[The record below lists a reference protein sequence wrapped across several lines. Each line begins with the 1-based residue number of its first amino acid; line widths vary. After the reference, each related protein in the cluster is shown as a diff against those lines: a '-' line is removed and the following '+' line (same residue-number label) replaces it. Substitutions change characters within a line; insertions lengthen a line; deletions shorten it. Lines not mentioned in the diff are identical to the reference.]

1 MASIGKMSIRVF
13 PDTSKFKADLKKD
26 LAALKG
32 QLRTAVDVEA
42 RVGQAS
48 LVQTKARLAG
58 IAKDF
63 KTHVTVDAQTRKAS
77 AALGVLTRPRTAE
90 VRVVLQGL
98 DAAKAGLAS
107 LAGGNVASVG
117 FGHAKEVASNFDKIA
132 VSAGAAA
139 TKIAAMSAAMS
150 AMAGNAAMVAVSM
163 AQISGAGLAL
173 PGIMSG
179 FLVGLASS
187 ADGLQNILLA
197 IGELQGGYN
206 GGFGWLEDALSNA
219 RYLHNEDFWSA
230 GKVGLKDLLENGI
243 KPFLDEYVKLGKI
256 TGVFWSEFFRGMSN
270 GIVAVGGMAQLFKPL
285 HDSFA
290 IASEGAAPFMEAM
303 VRLGAVGG
311 EYLPRMAAAFTEVS
325 NAFLSWV
332 TQAQETGRINEI
344 IERGITNAKL
354 FGGILVD
361 VAGIINGVAKA
372 AEAAGGGGLQGLA
385 AAFDAINKAVNGP
398 LMQGALTTVF
408 EGAFAGMKNL
418 TPGLSSLAG
427 AFEQLAPT
435 ISRSME
441 KAGAVVSILLDG
453 IAQALRNPAIADGV
467 NKMFDGLVKAAI
479 ELAPAFSAAAPA
491 VGALLGAI
499 GEILP
504 IMAPLVTQIV
514 QGLAPA
520 FADFKQS
527 LAPVVEVLANA
538 LSEALK
544 VILPIVADVVKALA
558 EFMRNNPELAAT
570 ILAVVGALGPL
581 APIIGTVVSII
592 GTIVSVIGGVIG
604 AFGAIGGVIST
615 AVSAFGT
622 IIGVASTLGLSISSV
637 VLPIAGLVLG
647 IAGLAA
653 GFIAALASSEQFR
666 NALAQVI
673 GALIGIVAPII
684 EAVLPALGQ
693 IAEGF
698 MNMVN
703 TVIAAL
709 VPMVTKIVEI
719 AAAVLGALVPVAEW
733 LGKVLGP
740 AFDWIG
746 GVVKGVFELIG
757 KIIADAVNIIS
768 GVLDVFLGIITGNWD
783 KAWNGLGDV
792 LKNAWKLFEDLVG
805 GGLSL
810 LRDALSNAGKA
821 IADIWN
827 ALWGGVGD
835 FLRGAWEGIVGK
847 VQEGAGRVMD
857 FMKGLPKGILDA
869 IGNLGDLLKGS
880 GSALIGGFIDGI
892 KGAANGLKDAVK
904 GVLDGIAGF
913 FPHSPAKVGPFSGRG
928 YTTHSGKAL
937 IGDFAGAI
945 RAGRDQVADAAGYA
959 LSGADFS
966 AANVGGLSVPTTP
979 EPVAA
984 MATAQSVEGAN
995 AAQNTEV
1002 LSQLADVLSRL
1013 GAVDERAFLQ
1023 MSRRAERV
1031 Y

>member
-42 RVGQAS
+42 RVDQAS

-163 AQISGAGLAL
+163 AQISGAALAV
-173 PGIMSG
+173 PGIWGG

-197 IGELQGGYN
+197 LNEVVGKSGY
-206 GGFGWLEDALSNA
+206 FEDAF
-219 RYLHNEDFWSA
+219 RGMRFDHNNDFWSTA
-230 GKVGLKDLLENGI
+230 KVGLNDLVQNGVL
-243 KPFLDEYVKLGKI
+243 PFMDEYVKLGKI

-290 IASEGAAPFMEAM
+290 IAAEGAAPFTEAM
-303 VRLGAVGG
+303 FRLGAVGG

-325 NAFLSWV
+325 NAFLNWV

-344 IERGITNAKL
+344 IDRGITNAKL

-504 IMAPLVTQIV
+504 VLAPLVTQIV

-520 FADFKQS
+520 FADFKSS
-527 LAPVVEVLANA
+527 LAPVVEVLAKG

-544 VILPIVADVVKALA
+544 VILPVVADVVKALA
-558 EFMRNNPELAAT
+558 EFMRNNPQLAAT
-570 ILAVVGALGPL
+570 ILAVVGALAPL

-592 GTIVSVIGGVIG
+592 GTIVSVIG
-604 AFGAIGGVIST
+604 AIIPVIST
-615 AVSAFGT
+615 VVTWFGTVSAT
-622 IIGVASTLGLSISSV
+622 CAVLGVSFTSI
-637 VLPIAGLVLG
+637 LAPIVGLVAG
-647 IAGLAA
+647 IGLLVAA
-653 GFIAALASSEQFR
+653 FVTALASSEPFR
-666 NALAQVI
+666 NSLAQIFQGLVTMVQPIIAAVIPVLVQIGQAFIGMVTTVI
-673 GALIGIVAPII
+673 G
-684 EAVLPALGQ
+684 
-693 IAEGF
+693 
-698 MNMVN
+698 
-703 TVIAAL
+703 AL
-709 VPMVTKIVEI
+709 VPMVTTIVAI
-719 AAAVLGALVPVAEW
+719 AAQIISFLAQIVAFLIQTFSPAFEFIGKTVSDIFGFI
-733 LGKVLGP
+733 GKV
-740 AFDWIG
+740 IS
-746 GVVKGVFELIG
+746 
-757 KIIADAVNIIS
+757 DAIN
-768 GVLDVFLGIITGNWD
+768 IITGILNVFLSALRGDWEG
-783 KAWNGLGDV
+783 AWNGLLNV
-792 LKNAWKLFEDLVG
+792 LKGILEFIVNTITGAFDVVMHIFENLAKMLV
-805 GGLSL
+805 
-810 LRDALSNAGKA
+810 
-821 IADIWN
+821 DIWN
-827 ALWGGVGD
+827 NLWGGIGD
-835 FLRGAWEGIVGK
+835 FVVGAWNGITKTISDGVGSAVEFVK
-847 VQEGAGRVMD
+847 SMPG
-857 FMKGLPKGILDA
+857 KIKDA
-869 IGNLGDLLKGS
+869 LGNLGGMLMDS
-880 GSALIGGFIDGI
+880 GKALIGGFIDGI
-892 KGAANGLKDAVK
+892 KNAASGAKDAVK
-904 GVLDGIAGF
+904 GVLDGIANF

-928 YTTHSGKAL
+928 YTTYSGKAL

-945 RAGRDQVADAAGYA
+945 RAGRDQVAEAAGYA

-966 AANVGGLSVPTTP
+966 ASSVASLSVPTTP
-979 EPVAA
+979 EPVSVAA
-984 MATAQSVEGAN
+984 ATQSAEGATAQN
-995 AAQNTEV
+995 AEV
-1002 LSQLADVLSRL
+1002 LAQLADVLSRL

>member
-1 MASIGKMSIRVF
+1 MASIGKMAIRIF

-32 QLRTAVDVEA
+32 QLKAAVDVEA
-42 RVGQAS
+42 RVDQAS

-139 TKIAAMSAAMS
+139 VKIAAMSAAMS

-187 ADGLQNILLA
+187 ADGLQNILIYLDQ
-197 IGELQGGYN
+197 LS
-206 GGFGWLEDALSNA
+206 GGFGKFRDMFVDARFN
-219 RYLHNEDFWSA
+219 HNEAFWGVAKA
-230 GKVGLKDLLENGI
+230 GLAELYTSGI
-243 KPFLDEYVKLGKI
+243 VPFFAEYQRLGEVS
-256 TGVFWSEFFRGMSN
+256 GAFWGNFFRGMSD
-270 GIVAVGGMAQLFKPL
+270 GITAVGGMTALFAPL
-285 HDSFA
+285 RESIS
-290 IASEGAAPFMEAM
+290 IASQGASVFAEAM
-303 VRLGAVGG
+303 FRLGAVGG
-311 EYLPRMAAAFTEVS
+311 EYLPRMAVAFTEVS

-344 IERGITNAKL
+344 IDRGITNAKL

-361 VAGIINGVAKA
+361 VAGVINGVAKA

-527 LAPVVEVLANA
+527 LAPVVEVLAKG

-544 VILPIVADVVKALA
+544 VILPVVADVVKALA
-558 EFMRNNPELAAT
+558 EFMRNNPQLAAT
-570 ILAVVGALGPL
+570 ILAVVGALAPL

-622 IIGVASTLGLSISSV
+622 LIGVASTLGLSISSV

-647 IAGLAA
+647 IGALVA
-653 GFIAALASSEQFR
+653 GFIAALASSEPFR
-666 NALAQVI
+666 NSLAQIFQGLVTM
-673 GALIGIVAPII
+673 VQPII
-684 EAVLPALGQ
+684 AAVIPVLMQIGQ
-693 IAEGF
+693 AFIG
-698 MNMVN
+698 MVT
-703 TVIAAL
+703 TVVGAL
-709 VPMVTKIVEI
+709 VPMVTTI
-719 AAAVLGALVPVAEW
+719 AAIAAQIISFLAPIIAFLIQTFSPAFEFIGKTVSDVFGFI
-733 LGKVLGP
+733 GKV
-740 AFDWIG
+740 
-746 GVVKGVFELIG
+746 
-757 KIIADAVNIIS
+757 IADAINIVTGI
-768 GVLDVFLGIITGNWD
+768 LNVFLSALRGDWEG
-783 KAWNGLGDV
+783 AWNGLLDV
-792 LKNAWKLFEDLVG
+792 LKGILEFIVNTITGAFDVVMHIFENLAKMLV
-805 GGLSL
+805 
-810 LRDALSNAGKA
+810 
-821 IADIWN
+821 DIWN
-827 ALWGGVGD
+827 NLWGGIGD
-835 FLRGAWEGIVGK
+835 FVVGAWNGITKAIGDGVGSAVEAVK
-847 VQEGAGRVMD
+847 SMPGKIKD
-857 FMKGLPKGILDA
+857 GL
-869 IGNLGDLLKGS
+869 GNLGGMLVDS
-880 GSALIGGFIDGI
+880 GKALISGFIDGI
-892 KGAANGLKDAVK
+892 KSMIGGAKDAVG
-904 GVLDGIAGF
+904 GVLKALGDF

-945 RAGRDQVADAAGYA
+945 RAGRDQVAEAAGYA
-959 LSGADFS
+959 LGGVDFS
-966 AANVGGLSVPTTP
+966 AASVAGLSVPATP

-984 MATAQSVEGAN
+984 TANAQAIEGAS
-995 AAQNTEV
+995 AQNTEV
-1002 LSQLADVLSRL
+1002 LAQLADVLSRL

>member
-1 MASIGKMSIRVF
+1 MASIGKLSIRVF
-13 PDTSKFKADLKKD
+13 PDTSRFKAETRAQLASIQKQLKVQ
-26 LAALKG
+26 AEVHA
-32 QLRTAVDVEA
+32 QVS
-42 RVGQAS
+42 QAS
-48 LVQTKARLAG
+48 V
-58 IAKDF
+58 
-63 KTHVTVDAQTRKAS
+63 AQTRQRLAAIGRDMKTHLSVDAKTRAAS

-90 VRVVLQGL
+90 VRVVLKGL
-98 DAAKAGLAS
+98 DAATAGLAS
-107 LAGGNVASVG
+107 LAGGNIGAG
-117 FGHAKEVASNFDKIA
+117 FVEHAKNVASNFDAIA
-132 VSAGAAA
+132 AKAGLAA
-139 TKIAAMSAAMS
+139 TQITTMSAAMS

-173 PGIMSG
+173 PGIFFG
-179 FLVGLASS
+179 FLTGMAAS
-187 ADGLQNILLA
+187 ADGLQNIH
-197 IGELQGGYN
+197 IELGKFYN
-206 GGFGWLEDALSNA
+206 GAGRIMDTIRDVRLNFGIKFWDEARAGLAGFVENA
-219 RYLHNEDFWSA
+219 FDPFLKQYVAFGPIA
-230 GKVGLKDLLENGI
+230 GK
-243 KPFLDEYVKLGKI
+243 
-256 TGVFWSEFFRGMSN
+256 FWSEFFQGISN
-270 GIVAVGGMAQLFKPL
+270 GMVAVGGMARLFEPL
-285 HDSFA
+285 RESFA
-290 IASEGAAPFMEAM
+290 IATEAAAPFTDAM
-303 VRLGAVGG
+303 VRLGAIGG
-311 EYLPRMAAAFTEVS
+311 DYLPRMATATAEAAL
-325 NAFLSWV
+325 AFHNWV
-332 TQAQETGRINEI
+332 VEAGEAGRINEI
-344 IERGITNAKL
+344 IDRGITNAKL
-354 FGGILVD
+354 FGGILID

-527 LAPVVEVLANA
+527 LAPVVEVLAKG

-544 VILPIVADVVKALA
+544 VILPVVADVVKALA
-558 EFMRNNPELAAT
+558 EFMRNNPQLAAT
-570 ILAVVGALGPL
+570 ILAVVGALAPL

-604 AFGAIGGVIST
+604 AFGTI
-615 AVSAFGT
+615 VSVVGTVVSGFGT
-622 IIGVASTLGLSISSV
+622 LIGVASTLGLSISGV
-637 VLPIAGLVLG
+637 VLPLVGLVGG
-647 IAGLAA
+647 IAALAV
-653 GFIAALASSEQFR
+653 GFVAALASSEQFR

-740 AFDWIG
+740 AFDWLG
-746 GVVKGVFELIG
+746 GVVKAVFELIG
-757 KIIADAVNIIS
+757 KIIADAVNIITGILS
-768 GVLDVFLGIITGNWD
+768 FFLSAIRGDWD
-783 KAWNGLGDV
+783 GAWNAIGDI
-792 LKNAWKLFEDLVG
+792 LKNAWKLFEDVVG
-805 GGLSL
+805 NSLAL

-827 ALWGGVGD
+827 SLWGGIGD
-835 FLRGAWEGIVGK
+835 FLRGAWEGIIGK
-847 VQEGAGRVMD
+847 VKEGAGRVTQFFLDM
-857 FMKGLPKGILDA
+857 PKDIRNA
-869 IGNLGDLLKGS
+869 LGDLGNFLKDS
-880 GSALIGGFIDGI
+880 GAALIGGFINGI

-945 RAGRDQVADAAGYA
+945 RAGRDEVAEAAGYA
-959 LSGADFS
+959 LGGADFS
-966 AANVGGLSVPTTP
+966 PNAGFRMVGTPVP
-979 EPVAA
+979 
-984 MATAQSVEGAN
+984 ATVNAQVEGVSAGN
-995 AAQNTEV
+995 EELTAL
-1002 LSQLADVLSRL
+1002 LSQLAQTL
-1013 GAVDERAFLQ
+1013 GNLEHVDSRAFLQ
-1023 MSRRAERV
+1023 MKREAERIF
-1031 Y
+1031 

>member
-32 QLRTAVDVEA
+32 QLKAAVDVEA
-42 RVGQAS
+42 RVDQAS

-206 GGFGWLEDALSNA
+206 GGFGWLEDAFVNA
-219 RYLHNEDFWSA
+219 RFLHNEDFWSA

-270 GIVAVGGMAQLFKPL
+270 GIVAVGGMAQLLKPL

-290 IASEGAAPFMEAM
+290 IAAEGAAPFTEAM
-303 VRLGAVGG
+303 FRLGAVGG

-344 IERGITNAKL
+344 IDRGITNAKL

-418 TPGLSSLAG
+418 APGLSSLAG

-435 ISRSME
+435 IGRSME
-441 KAGAVVSILLDG
+441 KAGAVVSILFDG

-467 NKMFDGLVKAAI
+467 NKLFDGLVKAAI

-504 IMAPLVTQIV
+504 IIAPLITQVV

-527 LAPVVEVLANA
+527 LAPVVEVLAKG

-544 VILPIVADVVKALA
+544 VILPVVADVVKALA
-558 EFMRNNPELAAT
+558 EFMRNNPQLAAT
-570 ILAVVGALGPL
+570 ILAVVGALAPL

-592 GTIVSVIGGVIG
+592 GTIASVIG
-604 AFGAIGGVIST
+604 AIIPVIST
-615 AVSAFGT
+615 VVTWFGTVSAT
-622 IIGVASTLGLSISSV
+622 CAVLGVSLTGVLAPV
-637 VLPIAGLVLG
+637 VGLVAG
-647 IAGLAA
+647 IGLLVGA
-653 GFIAALASSEQFR
+653 FVAALASSEPFR
-666 NALAQVI
+666 NSLAQIFQGLVTM
-673 GALIGIVAPII
+673 VQPII
-684 EAVLPALGQ
+684 AAVIPVLVQIGQ
-693 IAEGF
+693 AFIG
-698 MNMVN
+698 MVT
-703 TVIAAL
+703 TVVGAL
-709 VPMVTKIVEI
+709 VPLVTTIVEI
-719 AAAVLGALVPVAEW
+719 AAQIISFLAPIVAFLIQTFSPAFEFIGKTVSDIFGFI
-733 LGKVLGP
+733 GKV
-740 AFDWIG
+740 IS
-746 GVVKGVFELIG
+746 
-757 KIIADAVNIIS
+757 DAIN
-768 GVLDVFLGIITGNWD
+768 IITGILNVFLSALRGDWEG
-783 KAWNGLGDV
+783 AWNGLLNV
-792 LKNAWKLFEDLVG
+792 L
-805 GGLSL
+805 
-810 LRDALSNAGKA
+810 
-821 IADIWN
+821 
-827 ALWGGVGD
+827 
-835 FLRGAWEGIVGK
+835 
-847 VQEGAGRVMD
+847 
-857 FMKGLPKGILDA
+857 KGILDFIVNA
-869 IGNLGDLLKGS
+869 ITGAFDVVMHIFENLAKMLVDIWNNLWGGIGDFVVGAWNGITKTISDGVGSAVEFVKSMPGKIKDGLGNLGGLLLDS
-880 GSALIGGFIDGI
+880 GKALIGGFIDGI
-892 KGAANGLKDAVK
+892 KSMIGGAKDAVG
-904 GVLDGIAGF
+904 GVLKAIGDF
-913 FPHSPAKVGPFSGRG
+913 FPHSPAKTGPFSGRG
-928 YTTHSGKAL
+928 YTTYSGKAL

-945 RAGRDQVADAAGYA
+945 RAGRDQVAEAAGYA

-966 AANVGGLSVPTTP
+966 ASSVASLSVPTTP
-979 EPVAA
+979 EPVAT
-984 MATAQSVEGAN
+984 TANAQAVEGAT
-995 AAQNTEV
+995 AQNTEV

>member
-42 RVGQAS
+42 RIDQAS

-117 FGHAKEVASNFDKIA
+117 FGHAKEVASNFDRIA

-206 GGFGWLEDALSNA
+206 GGFGWLEDALSSA

-325 NAFLSWV
+325 NAFLNWV

-344 IERGITNAKL
+344 IDRGITNAKL

-361 VAGIINGVAKA
+361 VAGVINGVAKA

-520 FADFKQS
+520 FADFKSS
-527 LAPVVEVLANA
+527 LAPVVEVLAKG

-544 VILPIVADVVKALA
+544 IILPVVADVVKALA
-558 EFMRNNPELAAT
+558 EFMRNNPQLAAT
-570 ILAVVGALGPL
+570 ILAVVGALAPL
-581 APIIGTVVSII
+581 APIIGTVVSIV
-592 GTIVSVIGGVIG
+592 GTIASVIGAILPVIG
-604 AFGAIGGVIST
+604 AVAGVL
-615 AVSAFGT
+615 A
-622 IIGVASTLGLSISSV
+622 GLSAPVLAV
-637 VLPIAGLVLG
+637 VAGIGLLV
-647 IAGLAA
+647 AA
-653 GFIAALASSEQFR
+653 FVTALASSEPFR
-666 NALAQVI
+666 NSLAQIFQGLVTMVQPIIAAVIPMLVQIGEAFIGMVTAVI
-673 GALIGIVAPII
+673 G
-684 EAVLPALGQ
+684 
-693 IAEGF
+693 
-698 MNMVN
+698 
-703 TVIAAL
+703 AL
-709 VPMVTKIVEI
+709 VPMVTTIVEI
-719 AAAVLGALVPVAEW
+719 AAQIISFLAPIVAFLIQTFSPAFEFIGKTVSDIFGFI
-733 LGKVLGP
+733 GKV
-740 AFDWIG
+740 IS
-746 GVVKGVFELIG
+746 
-757 KIIADAVNIIS
+757 DAIN
-768 GVLDVFLGIITGNWD
+768 IITGILNVFLSALRGDWEG
-783 KAWNGLGDV
+783 AWNGLLNV
-792 LKNAWKLFEDLVG
+792 L
-805 GGLSL
+805 
-810 LRDALSNAGKA
+810 
-821 IADIWN
+821 
-827 ALWGGVGD
+827 
-835 FLRGAWEGIVGK
+835 
-847 VQEGAGRVMD
+847 
-857 FMKGLPKGILDA
+857 KGILDFIVNTITGAFDVVMHIFENLAKMLVDIWTNLWNGIGDFVVGAWNGITKA
-869 IGNLGDLLKGS
+869 IGDGVGSAVEFVKSMPGKIKDGLGNLGGLLLDS
-880 GSALIGGFIDGI
+880 GKALIGGFIDGI
-892 KGAANGLKDAVK
+892 KSMIGGAKDAVG
-904 GVLDGIAGF
+904 GVLKAIGDF

-945 RAGRDQVADAAGYA
+945 RAGRDEVADAAGYA
-959 LSGADFS
+959 LGGADFS
-966 AANVGGLSVPTTP
+966 VASVAGLSTLTTP
-979 EPVAA
+979 EPVSVA
-984 MATAQSVEGAN
+984 ATAQPGEGAT
-995 AAQNTEV
+995 AQNAEV
-1002 LSQLADVLSRL
+1002 LSQLVDVLSRL

>member
-1 MASIGKMSIRVF
+1 MSIRVF

-32 QLRTAVDVEA
+32 QLKTAVDVEA
-42 RVGQAS
+42 HVDQAS

-117 FGHAKEVASNFDKIA
+117 FGHAKEVASNFDRIA

-150 AMAGNAAMVAVSM
+150 AMVGNAAMVAVSM

-197 IGELQGGYN
+197 LNEVVGKSGY
-206 GGFGWLEDALSNA
+206 FEDAF
-219 RYLHNEDFWSA
+219 RGMRFDHNNDFWSTAKA
-230 GKVGLKDLLENGI
+230 GLNDLVQNGVL
-243 KPFLDEYVKLGKI
+243 PFMDEYVKLGKI

-270 GIVAVGGMAQLFKPL
+270 GIVAVGGMVQLFKPL

-290 IASEGAAPFMEAM
+290 IAAEGAAPFTEAM
-303 VRLGAVGG
+303 FRLGAVGG

-344 IERGITNAKL
+344 IDRGITNAKL

-527 LAPVVEVLANA
+527 LAPVVEVLAKG

-544 VILPIVADVVKALA
+544 IILPVVADVVKALA
-558 EFMRNNPELAAT
+558 EFMRNNPQLAAT
-570 ILAVVGALGPL
+570 ILAVVGALAPL
-581 APIIGTVVSII
+581 APIIGTVVSIV
-592 GTIVSVIGGVIG
+592 GTIASVIGAILPVIG
-604 AFGAIGGVIST
+604 AVAGVL
-615 AVSAFGT
+615 A
-622 IIGVASTLGLSISSV
+622 GLSAPVLAV
-637 VLPIAGLVLG
+637 VAGIGLLV
-647 IAGLAA
+647 AA
-653 GFIAALASSEQFR
+653 FVTALASSEPFR
-666 NALAQVI
+666 NSLAQIFQGLVTMVQPIIAAVIPVLVQIGQAFIGMVTTVI
-673 GALIGIVAPII
+673 GALVP
-684 EAVLPALGQ
+684 
-693 IAEGF
+693 
-698 MNMVN
+698 
-703 TVIAAL
+703 L
-709 VPMVTKIVEI
+709 VTTIVEI
-719 AAAVLGALVPVAEW
+719 AAQIVSFLAPIVAFLIQTFSPAFEFIGKTVSDIFGFI
-733 LGKVLGP
+733 GKV
-740 AFDWIG
+740 
-746 GVVKGVFELIG
+746 
-757 KIIADAVNIIS
+757 IADAVNIIT
-768 GVLDVFLGIITGNWD
+768 GILNVFLSALRGDWEG
-783 KAWNGLGDV
+783 AWNGLLNV
-792 LKNAWKLFEDLVG
+792 L
-805 GGLSL
+805 
-810 LRDALSNAGKA
+810 
-821 IADIWN
+821 
-827 ALWGGVGD
+827 
-835 FLRGAWEGIVGK
+835 
-847 VQEGAGRVMD
+847 
-857 FMKGLPKGILDA
+857 KGILDFIVSTITGAFDVVMHIFENLAKMLVDIWTNLWNGIGDFVVGAWNGITKA
-869 IGNLGDLLKGS
+869 IGDGVGSAVEFVKSMPGKIKDGLGNLGGMLVDS
-880 GSALIGGFIDGI
+880 GKALIGGFIDGI
-892 KGAANGLKDAVK
+892 KSMLSGAKDAVG
-904 GVLDGIAGF
+904 GVLKAIGDF

-945 RAGRDQVADAAGYA
+945 RAGRDEVADAAGYA
-959 LSGADFS
+959 LGGADFS
-966 AANVGGLSVPTTP
+966 VASVAGLSTLTTP
-979 EPVAA
+979 EPVSVA
-984 MATAQSVEGAN
+984 ATAQPGEGAT
-995 AAQNTEV
+995 AQNAEV
-1002 LSQLADVLSRL
+1002 LSQLVDVLSRL

>member
-32 QLRTAVDVEA
+32 QLKAAVDVEA
-42 RVGQAS
+42 RVDQAS

-117 FGHAKEVASNFDKIA
+117 FGHAKEVASNFDRIA

-197 IGELQGGYN
+197 LNEVVGKSGY
-206 GGFGWLEDALSNA
+206 FEDAF
-219 RYLHNEDFWSA
+219 RGMRFDHNNDFWSTA
-230 GKVGLKDLLENGI
+230 KVGLNDLVQNGVL
-243 KPFLDEYVKLGKI
+243 PFMNEYVKLGKI

-290 IASEGAAPFMEAM
+290 IAAEGAAPFTEAM
-303 VRLGAVGG
+303 FRLGAVGG
-311 EYLPRMAAAFTEVS
+311 EYLPRMAVAFTEVS

-344 IERGITNAKL
+344 IDRGITNAKL

-504 IMAPLVTQIV
+504 IIAPLVTQIV

-527 LAPVVEVLANA
+527 LAPVVEVLAKG
-538 LSEALK
+538 LSAALK
-544 VILPIVADVVKALA
+544 VILPVVADVVKALA
-558 EFMRNNPELAAT
+558 EFMRNNPQLAAT
-570 ILAVVGALGPL
+570 ILAVVGALAPL

-592 GTIVSVIGGVIG
+592 GTIVSVIG
-604 AFGAIGGVIST
+604 AIIPVIST
-615 AVSAFGT
+615 VVTWFGTVSAT
-622 IIGVASTLGLSISSV
+622 CAVLGVSFTSI
-637 VLPIAGLVLG
+637 LAPIVGLVAG
-647 IAGLAA
+647 IGLLVAA
-653 GFIAALASSEQFR
+653 FVTALASSEPFR
-666 NALAQVI
+666 NSLAQIFQGLVTMVQPIIAAVIPVLVQIGQAFIGMVTTVI
-673 GALIGIVAPII
+673 G
-684 EAVLPALGQ
+684 
-693 IAEGF
+693 
-698 MNMVN
+698 
-703 TVIAAL
+703 AL
-709 VPMVTKIVEI
+709 VPMVTTIVAI
-719 AAAVLGALVPVAEW
+719 AAQIISFLAPIVAFLVQTFSPAFEFIGKTVSDIFGFI
-733 LGKVLGP
+733 GKV
-740 AFDWIG
+740 IS
-746 GVVKGVFELIG
+746 
-757 KIIADAVNIIS
+757 DAIN
-768 GVLDVFLGIITGNWD
+768 IITGILNVFLSALRGDWEG
-783 KAWNGLGDV
+783 AWNGLLNV
-792 LKNAWKLFEDLVG
+792 L
-805 GGLSL
+805 
-810 LRDALSNAGKA
+810 
-821 IADIWN
+821 
-827 ALWGGVGD
+827 
-835 FLRGAWEGIVGK
+835 
-847 VQEGAGRVMD
+847 
-857 FMKGLPKGILDA
+857 KGILDFIVNTITGA
-869 IGNLGDLLKGS
+869 FDVVMHIFENLAKMLVDIWNNLWGGIGDFVVGAWNGITKTISDGVGSAVEFVKSMPGKIKDALGNLGGMLMDS
-880 GSALIGGFIDGI
+880 GKALIGGFIDGI
-892 KGAANGLKDAVK
+892 KNAASGAKDAVK
-904 GVLDGIAGF
+904 GVLDGIANF

-937 IGDFAGAI
+937 IGDFADSI
-945 RAGRDQVADAAGYA
+945 RAGRDQVAEAAGYA
-959 LSGADFS
+959 LGGADFS
-966 AANVGGLSVPTTP
+966 AASVAGLSIPTTP

-984 MATAQSVEGAN
+984 AANAQAVEGAS
-995 AAQNTEV
+995 AQNAEV
-1002 LSQLADVLSRL
+1002 LAQLADVLSRL

>member
-1 MASIGKMSIRVF
+1 MASIGKLSIRVF
-13 PDTSKFKADLKKD
+13 PDTSRFKAETRAQLASIQKQLKVQ
-26 LAALKG
+26 AEVHA
-32 QLRTAVDVEA
+32 QVS
-42 RVGQAS
+42 QAS
-48 LVQTKARLAG
+48 V
-58 IAKDF
+58 
-63 KTHVTVDAQTRKAS
+63 AQTRQRLAAIGRDMKTHLSVDAKTRAAS

-90 VRVVLQGL
+90 VRVVLKGL
-98 DAAKAGLAS
+98 DAATAGLAS
-107 LAGGNVASVG
+107 LAGGNIGAG
-117 FGHAKEVASNFDKIA
+117 FVEHAKNVASNFDAIA
-132 VSAGAAA
+132 AKAGLAA
-139 TKIAAMSAAMS
+139 TQITAMSAAMS
-150 AMAGNAAMVAVSM
+150 AMAGNAALVAVSM
-163 AQISGAGLAL
+163 VQITGAGLAL
-173 PGIMSG
+173 PGIVSA
-179 FLVGLASS
+179 FAVGLLSS
-187 ADGLQNILLA
+187 ADGLHTIAIYLDELAGGGGRFMDMLL
-197 IGELQGGYN
+197 
-206 GGFGWLEDALSNA
+206 NA
-219 RYLHNEDFWSA
+219 RVDVSKTFWGVAKAGLADLYTTGIVPFVAEYRSLAEITGGFWSA
-230 GKVGLKDLLENGI
+230 
-243 KPFLDEYVKLGKI
+243 
-256 TGVFWSEFFRGMSN
+256 FFSGMSN
-270 GIVAVGGMAQLFKPL
+270 GITAVGGMSSLFAPL
-285 HDSFA
+285 RESII
-290 IASEGAAPFMEAM
+290 IASQGAGAFAEALF
-303 VRLGAVGG
+303 RIGAVGG
-311 EYLPRMAAAFTEVS
+311 AYLPRMAEAFVGLADS
-325 NAFLSWV
+325 FRSWV
-332 TQAQETGRINEI
+332 TEAEATGQIYELI
-344 IERGITNAKL
+344 DRGITNAKL
-354 FGGILVD
+354 FGGILLD
-361 VAGIINGVAKA
+361 VAGAINGIAKA

-527 LAPVVEVLANA
+527 LAPVVEVLAKG

-544 VILPIVADVVKALA
+544 VILPVVADVVKALA
-558 EFMRNNPELAAT
+558 EFMRNNPQLAAT
-570 ILAVVGALGPL
+570 ILAVVGALAPL

-592 GTIVSVIGGVIG
+592 GTIVSVVGTV
-604 AFGAIGGVIST
+604 
-615 AVSAFGT
+615 VSGFGT
-622 IIGVASTLGLSISSV
+622 LIGVASTLGISISGV
-637 VLPIAGLVLG
+637 VLPLVGLVGG
-647 IAGLAA
+647 IAALAV
-653 GFIAALASSEQFR
+653 GFVAALASSEQFR

-740 AFDWIG
+740 AFDWLG
-746 GVVKGVFELIG
+746 GVVKAVFELIG
-757 KIIADAVNIIS
+757 KVIADAVNIIS
-768 GVLDVFLGIITGNWD
+768 GVLDFFLAALTGNWD
-783 KAWNGLGDV
+783 KAWGALGDI

-827 ALWGGVGD
+827 NLWGGIGD
-835 FLRGAWEGIVGK
+835 FLRGAWEGIIGK
-847 VQEGAGRVMD
+847 VKEGAGRVTQFFLDM
-857 FMKGLPKGILDA
+857 PKDIRNA
-869 IGNLGDLLKGS
+869 LGDLGNFLKDS
-880 GSALIGGFIDGI
+880 GAALIGGFINGI

-913 FPHSPAKVGPFSGRG
+913 FPHSPAKVGPFSGKG
-928 YTTHSGKAL
+928 YTTHSGRAL

-945 RAGRDQVADAAGYA
+945 RAGREQVADAAGYA
-959 LSGADFS
+959 LGGADFS
-966 AANVGGLSVPTTP
+966 PNAGFRMVGTPVP
-979 EPVAA
+979 
-984 MATAQSVEGAN
+984 ATANAQVESVSGNNEELAGLL
-995 AAQNTEV
+995 AQ
-1002 LSQLADVLSRL
+1002 LSDTLGRL
-1013 GAVDERAFLQ
+1013 GQVDSRAFLQ
-1023 MSRRAERV
+1023 MQREAERIF
-1031 Y
+1031 

>member
-42 RVGQAS
+42 RVDQAS

-117 FGHAKEVASNFDKIA
+117 FGHAKEVASNFDRIA

-197 IGELQGGYN
+197 LNEVVGKSGY
-206 GGFGWLEDALSNA
+206 FEDAF
-219 RYLHNEDFWSA
+219 RGMRFDHNNDFWSTA
-230 GKVGLKDLLENGI
+230 KVGLNDLVQNGVL
-243 KPFLDEYVKLGKI
+243 PFMNEYVKLGKI

-290 IASEGAAPFMEAM
+290 IAAEGAAPFTEAM
-303 VRLGAVGG
+303 FRLGAVGG
-311 EYLPRMAAAFTEVS
+311 EYLPRMAVAFTEVS

-344 IERGITNAKL
+344 IDRGITNAKL
-354 FGGILVD
+354 FGGILID

-520 FADFKQS
+520 FADFKSS
-527 LAPVVEVLANA
+527 LAPVVEVLAKG

-544 VILPIVADVVKALA
+544 VILPVVADVVKALA
-558 EFMRNNPELAAT
+558 EFMRNNPQLAAT
-570 ILAVVGALGPL
+570 ILAVVGALAPL

-622 IIGVASTLGLSISSV
+622 LIGVASTLGLSISSV

-709 VPMVTKIVEI
+709 VPMVTKVVEI

-740 AFDWIG
+740 AFDWLG
-746 GVVKGVFELIG
+746 GVVKAVFELIG

-768 GVLDVFLGIITGNWD
+768 GVLDVFLGAITGDWD
-783 KAWNGLGDV
+783 KAWGGLGDI

-821 IADIWN
+821 IADIWH
-827 ALWGGVGD
+827 ALWGGIGD

-847 VQEGAGRVMD
+847 VKEGVGHVID
-857 FMKGLPKGILDA
+857 FMKGLPKSILDA

-904 GVLDGIAGF
+904 GVLDGIANF
-913 FPHSPAKVGPFSGRG
+913 FPIHRLRS
-928 YTTHSGKAL
+928 
-937 IGDFAGAI
+937 
-945 RAGRDQVADAAGYA
+945 
-959 LSGADFS
+959 
-966 AANVGGLSVPTTP
+966 
-979 EPVAA
+979 
-984 MATAQSVEGAN
+984 
-995 AAQNTEV
+995 
-1002 LSQLADVLSRL
+1002 VLSRV
-1013 GAVDERAFLQ
+1013 AATPRTRV
-1023 MSRRAERV
+1023 RR
-1031 Y
+1031 

>member
-42 RVGQAS
+42 RVDQAS

-197 IGELQGGYN
+197 LNEVVGKSGY
-206 GGFGWLEDALSNA
+206 FEDAF
-219 RYLHNEDFWSA
+219 RGMRFDHNNDFWSTA
-230 GKVGLKDLLENGI
+230 KVGLNDLVQNGVL
-243 KPFLDEYVKLGKI
+243 PFMNEYVKLGKI

-290 IASEGAAPFMEAM
+290 IAAEGAAPFTEAM
-303 VRLGAVGG
+303 FRLGAVGG
-311 EYLPRMAAAFTEVS
+311 EYLPRMAVAFTEVS

-344 IERGITNAKL
+344 IDRGITNAKL
-354 FGGILVD
+354 FGGILID

-622 IIGVASTLGLSISSV
+622 LIGVASTLGLSISSV

-709 VPMVTKIVEI
+709 VPMVTKVVEI

-740 AFDWIG
+740 AFDWLG
-746 GVVKGVFELIG
+746 GVVKAVFELIG

-768 GVLDVFLGIITGNWD
+768 GVLDVFLGAITGDWD
-783 KAWNGLGDV
+783 KAWGGLGDI

-827 ALWGGVGD
+827 ALWGGIGD

-847 VQEGAGRVMD
+847 VKEGVGHVID
-857 FMKGLPKGILDA
+857 FMKGLPKSILDA

-904 GVLDGIAGF
+904 GVLDGIANF

-984 MATAQSVEGAN
+984 MATAQSVEGAT
-995 AAQNTEV
+995 AQNTEV

-1023 MSRRAERV
+1023 MSRRAERF

>member
-32 QLRTAVDVEA
+32 QLRAAVDVEA
-42 RVGQAS
+42 RVDQAS

-77 AALGVLTRPRTAE
+77 AVLGVLTRPRTAE

-117 FGHAKEVASNFDKIA
+117 FGHAKEVASNFDRIA

-150 AMAGNAAMVAVSM
+150 TMAGNAAMVAVSM

-206 GGFGWLEDALSNA
+206 GGFGWLEDALSTA

-344 IERGITNAKL
+344 IDRGITNAKL

-504 IMAPLVTQIV
+504 VLAPLVTQIV

-527 LAPVVEVLANA
+527 LAPVVEVLAKG

-544 VILPIVADVVKALA
+544 VILPVVADVVKALA
-558 EFMRNNPELAAT
+558 EFMRNNPQLAAT
-570 ILAVVGALGPL
+570 ILAVVGALAPL

-592 GTIVSVIGGVIG
+592 GTIASVIGAIIPVITTVVTW
-604 AFGAIGGVIST
+604 FS
-615 AVSAFGT
+615 AVSAT
-622 IIGVASTLGLSISSV
+622 CAVLGVSLTG
-637 VLPIAGLVLG
+637 VLAPIVGLVAG
-647 IAGLAA
+647 IGLLVAA
-653 GFIAALASSEQFR
+653 FVTALASSEPFR
-666 NALAQVI
+666 NSLAQIFQGLVTMVQPIIAAVIPVLVQIGQAFIGMVTTVI
-673 GALIGIVAPII
+673 G
-684 EAVLPALGQ
+684 
-693 IAEGF
+693 
-698 MNMVN
+698 
-703 TVIAAL
+703 AL
-709 VPMVTKIVEI
+709 VPMVTTIVEI
-719 AAAVLGALVPVAEW
+719 AAQIVSFLAPIVAFLIQTFSPAFEFIGKTVSDIFGFI
-733 LGKVLGP
+733 GKV
-740 AFDWIG
+740 IS
-746 GVVKGVFELIG
+746 
-757 KIIADAVNIIS
+757 DAINVITGILN
-768 GVLDVFLGIITGNWD
+768 VFLSALRGDWEG
-783 KAWNGLGDV
+783 AWNGLLSV
-792 LKNAWKLFEDLVG
+792 L
-805 GGLSL
+805 
-810 LRDALSNAGKA
+810 
-821 IADIWN
+821 
-827 ALWGGVGD
+827 
-835 FLRGAWEGIVGK
+835 
-847 VQEGAGRVMD
+847 
-857 FMKGLPKGILDA
+857 KGILEFIVNTITGAFDVVMHIFENLAKMLVDIWTNLWNGIGDFVTGAWNGITQA
-869 IGNLGDLLKGS
+869 ISDGVGSAVEFVKSMPDKIKEGLGNLGGLLKDS
-880 GSALIGGFIDGI
+880 GKALIGGFIDGI
-892 KGAANGLKDAVK
+892 KSMISGAKDAVG
-904 GVLDGIAGF
+904 GVLKAIGDF

-945 RAGRDQVADAAGYA
+945 RSGRDQVADAAGYA
-959 LSGADFS
+959 LGGADFS
-966 AANVGGLSVPTTP
+966 ASSVASLSVPATP
-979 EPVAA
+979 EPVSVA
-984 MATAQSVEGAN
+984 ATAQAGAG
-995 AAQNTEV
+995 ATAQNAEV
-1002 LSQLADVLSRL
+1002 LSQLVDVLSRL

>member
-42 RVGQAS
+42 RVDQAS

-187 ADGLQNILLA
+187 ADGLQNILIYLDQ
-197 IGELQGGYN
+197 LS
-206 GGFGWLEDALSNA
+206 GGFGKFLDLFVDARA
-219 RYLHNEDFWSA
+219 THNEAFWGVAKSGLADLYSNGILPFFAEYKRLGAVSGGFWSA
-230 GKVGLKDLLENGI
+230 
-243 KPFLDEYVKLGKI
+243 
-256 TGVFWSEFFRGMSN
+256 FFSGMSS
-270 GIVAVGGMAQLFKPL
+270 GITAVGGMPALFEPL
-285 HDSFA
+285 RKSIEIATQGAGAFA
-290 IASEGAAPFMEAM
+290 DAM
-303 VRLGAVGG
+303 FRLGAVGG

-344 IERGITNAKL
+344 IDRGITNAKL

-361 VAGIINGVAKA
+361 VAGVINGVAKA
-372 AEAAGGGGLQGLA
+372 AEAAGGGGLHGLA

-520 FADFKQS
+520 FADFKSS
-527 LAPVVEVLANA
+527 LAPVVEVLAKG

-544 VILPIVADVVKALA
+544 VILPVVADVVKALA
-558 EFMRNNPELAAT
+558 EFMRNNPQLAAT
-570 ILAVVGALGPL
+570 ILAVVGALAPL

-622 IIGVASTLGLSISSV
+622 LIGVASTLGLSISSV

-673 GALIGIVAPII
+673 GALIGIVKPII

-740 AFDWIG
+740 AFDWLG
-746 GVVKGVFELIG
+746 GVVKAVFELIG

-768 GVLDVFLGIITGNWD
+768 GVLDFFLAALTGDWD
-783 KAWNGLGDV
+783 KAWNALGDI

-827 ALWGGVGD
+827 ALWGGIGD

-847 VQEGAGRVMD
+847 VKEGVGHVID
-857 FMKGLPKGILDA
+857 FMKGLPKSILDA

-904 GVLDGIAGF
+904 GVLDGIANF

-945 RAGRDQVADAAGYA
+945 RAGRDQVAEAAGYA
-959 LSGADFS
+959 LGGADFS
-966 AANVGGLSVPTTP
+966 ASSVAVLSVPVTP
-979 EPVAA
+979 DPVAVA
-984 MATAQSVEGAN
+984 ASAQSVEGAT
-995 AAQNTEV
+995 AQNAEV
-1002 LSQLADVLSRL
+1002 LAQLADVLSRL

-1023 MSRRAERV
+1023 MFRRAERV

>member
-42 RVGQAS
+42 RVDQAS

-117 FGHAKEVASNFDKIA
+117 FGHAKEVASNFDRIA

-206 GGFGWLEDALSNA
+206 GGFGWLEDALSTA

-344 IERGITNAKL
+344 IDRGITNAKL

-361 VAGIINGVAKA
+361 VAGVINGVAKA

-467 NKMFDGLVKAAI
+467 HKMFDGLVKAAI

-520 FADFKQS
+520 FADFKSS
-527 LAPVVEVLANA
+527 LAPVVEVLAKG

-544 VILPIVADVVKALA
+544 IILPVVADVVKALA
-558 EFMRNNPELAAT
+558 EFMRNNPQLAAT
-570 ILAVVGALGPL
+570 ILAVVGALAPL
-581 APIIGTVVSII
+581 APIIGTVVSIV
-592 GTIVSVIGGVIG
+592 GTIASVIGAILPVIG
-604 AFGAIGGVIST
+604 AVAGVL
-615 AVSAFGT
+615 A
-622 IIGVASTLGLSISSV
+622 GLSAPVLAV
-637 VLPIAGLVLG
+637 VAGIGLLV
-647 IAGLAA
+647 AA
-653 GFIAALASSEQFR
+653 FVTALASSEPFR
-666 NALAQVI
+666 NSLAQIFQGLVTMVQPIIAAVIPMLVQIGEAFIGMVTTVI
-673 GALIGIVAPII
+673 G
-684 EAVLPALGQ
+684 
-693 IAEGF
+693 
-698 MNMVN
+698 
-703 TVIAAL
+703 AL
-709 VPMVTKIVEI
+709 VPMVTTIVEI
-719 AAAVLGALVPVAEW
+719 AAQIVSFLAPIVAFLIQTFSPAFEFIGKTVSDIFGFI
-733 LGKVLGP
+733 GKVL
-740 AFDWIG
+740 
-746 GVVKGVFELIG
+746 
-757 KIIADAVNIIS
+757 ADAVNIIT
-768 GVLDVFLGIITGNWD
+768 GILNVFLSALRGDWEG
-783 KAWNGLGDV
+783 AWNGLLNV
-792 LKNAWKLFEDLVG
+792 L
-805 GGLSL
+805 
-810 LRDALSNAGKA
+810 
-821 IADIWN
+821 
-827 ALWGGVGD
+827 
-835 FLRGAWEGIVGK
+835 
-847 VQEGAGRVMD
+847 
-857 FMKGLPKGILDA
+857 KGILDFIVSTITGAFDVVMHIFENLAKMLVDIWTNLWNGIGDFVVGAWNGITKA
-869 IGNLGDLLKGS
+869 IGDGVGSAVEFVKSMPGKIKDGLGNLGGLLLDS
-880 GSALIGGFIDGI
+880 GKALIGGFIDGI
-892 KGAANGLKDAVK
+892 KSMIGGAKDAVG
-904 GVLDGIAGF
+904 GVLKAIGDF

-945 RAGRDQVADAAGYA
+945 RAGRDEVADAAGYA
-959 LSGADFS
+959 LGGADFS
-966 AANVGGLSVPTTP
+966 VASVAGLSTLTTP
-979 EPVAA
+979 EPVSVA
-984 MATAQSVEGAN
+984 ATAQPGEGAT
-995 AAQNTEV
+995 AQNAEV
-1002 LSQLADVLSRL
+1002 LSQLVDVLSRL

>member
-42 RVGQAS
+42 RVDQAS

-107 LAGGNVASVG
+107 LAGGNVAAVG
-117 FGHAKEVASNFDKIA
+117 FGHAKEVASNFDRIA

-173 PGIMSG
+173 PGIWGG

-197 IGELQGGYN
+197 LNEVVGKSGY
-206 GGFGWLEDALSNA
+206 FEDAF
-219 RYLHNEDFWSA
+219 RGMRFDHNNDFWSTA
-230 GKVGLKDLLENGI
+230 KVGLNDLVQNGVL
-243 KPFLDEYVKLGKI
+243 PFMGEYVKLGKI

-290 IASEGAAPFMEAM
+290 IAAEGAAPFTEAM
-303 VRLGAVGG
+303 FRLGAVGG

-332 TQAQETGRINEI
+332 TQAQETDRINEI
-344 IERGITNAKL
+344 IDRGITNAKL

-504 IMAPLVTQIV
+504 IIAPLVTQIV
-514 QGLAPA
+514 QGLTPA

-527 LAPVVEVLANA
+527 LAPVVEVLAKG

-544 VILPIVADVVKALA
+544 VILPVVADVVKALA
-558 EFMRNNPELAAT
+558 EFMRNNPQLAAT
-570 ILAVVGALGPL
+570 ILAVVGALAPL

-592 GTIVSVIGGVIG
+592 GTIVSVIG
-604 AFGAIGGVIST
+604 AIIPVIST
-615 AVSAFGT
+615 VVTWFGTVSAT
-622 IIGVASTLGLSISSV
+622 CAVLGVSFTSI
-637 VLPIAGLVLG
+637 LAPIVGLVAG
-647 IAGLAA
+647 IGLLVAA
-653 GFIAALASSEQFR
+653 FVTALASSEPFR
-666 NALAQVI
+666 NSLAQIFQGLVTMVQPIIAAVIPVLVQIGQAFIGMVTTVI
-673 GALIGIVAPII
+673 G
-684 EAVLPALGQ
+684 
-693 IAEGF
+693 
-698 MNMVN
+698 
-703 TVIAAL
+703 AL
-709 VPMVTKIVEI
+709 VPMVTTIVAI
-719 AAAVLGALVPVAEW
+719 AAQIISFLAPIVAFLVQTFSPAFEFIGKTVSDIFGFI
-733 LGKVLGP
+733 GKV
-740 AFDWIG
+740 IS
-746 GVVKGVFELIG
+746 
-757 KIIADAVNIIS
+757 DAIN
-768 GVLDVFLGIITGNWD
+768 IITGILNVFLSALRGDWEG
-783 KAWNGLGDV
+783 AWNGLLNV
-792 LKNAWKLFEDLVG
+792 L
-805 GGLSL
+805 
-810 LRDALSNAGKA
+810 
-821 IADIWN
+821 
-827 ALWGGVGD
+827 
-835 FLRGAWEGIVGK
+835 
-847 VQEGAGRVMD
+847 
-857 FMKGLPKGILDA
+857 KGILDFIVNTITGA
-869 IGNLGDLLKGS
+869 FDVVMHIFENLAKMLVDIWNNLWGGIGDFVVGAWNGITKTISDGVGSAVEFVKSMPGKIKDALGNLGGMLMDS
-880 GSALIGGFIDGI
+880 GKALIGGFIDGI
-892 KGAANGLKDAVK
+892 KNAASGAKDAVK
-904 GVLDGIAGF
+904 GVLDGIANF

-937 IGDFAGAI
+937 IGDFADSI
-945 RAGRDQVADAAGYA
+945 RAGRDQVAEAAGYA
-959 LSGADFS
+959 LGGADFS
-966 AANVGGLSVPTTP
+966 AASVAGLSIPTTP

-984 MATAQSVEGAN
+984 AANAQAVEGAS
-995 AAQNTEV
+995 AQNAEV

>member
-1 MASIGKMSIRVF
+1 MANIGKLSIRVF
-13 PDTSKFKADLKKD
+13 PDTSRFKAETRAQLESLQKQLKVQAEVHAQVSQASVTQARSR
-26 LAALKG
+26 LAAIGRDMKKHL
-32 QLRTAVDVEA
+32 
-42 RVGQAS
+42 S
-48 LVQTKARLAG
+48 
-58 IAKDF
+58 
-63 KTHVTVDAQTRKAS
+63 VDAKTRAAS
-77 AALGVLTRPRTAE
+77 AAVGVLTRPRTAE

-107 LAGGNVASVG
+107 LAGGNIGAG
-117 FGHAKEVASNFDKIA
+117 FVEHAKNVASNFDAIA
-132 VSAGAAA
+132 AKAGLAA
-139 TKIAAMSAAMS
+139 TQITAMGAAMS
-150 AMAGNAAMVAVSM
+150 AMAGNAALVAVSM
-163 AQISGAGLAL
+163 VQITGAGLAL
-173 PGIMSG
+173 PGIVSA
-179 FLVGLASS
+179 FAVGLLSS
-187 ADGLQNILLA
+187 ADGLHTIAIYLDELAGGGGRFMDMLL
-197 IGELQGGYN
+197 
-206 GGFGWLEDALSNA
+206 NA
-219 RYLHNEDFWSA
+219 RVDVSKTFWGVAKAGLADLYTTGIVPFVAEYRSLAEITGGFWSA
-230 GKVGLKDLLENGI
+230 
-243 KPFLDEYVKLGKI
+243 
-256 TGVFWSEFFRGMSN
+256 FFSGMSN
-270 GIVAVGGMAQLFKPL
+270 GITAVGGMSSLFAPL
-285 HDSFA
+285 RESII
-290 IASEGAAPFMEAM
+290 IASQGAGAFAEALF
-303 VRLGAVGG
+303 RIGAVGG
-311 EYLPRMAAAFTEVS
+311 AYLPRMAEAFVGLADS
-325 NAFLSWV
+325 FRSWV
-332 TQAQETGRINEI
+332 TEAEATGQIYELI
-344 IERGITNAKL
+344 DRGITNAKL
-354 FGGILVD
+354 FGGILLD
-361 VAGIINGVAKA
+361 VAGAINGIAKA

-385 AAFDAINKAVNGP
+385 AAFDGINNAITGP

-435 ISRSME
+435 IGRSME

-504 IMAPLVTQIV
+504 VLAPLVTQIV

-520 FADFKQS
+520 FAEFKQS

-538 LSEALK
+538 LAEALK
-544 VILPIVADVVKALA
+544 VILPVVADVVKELA
-558 EFMRNNPELAAT
+558 EFMRNNPQLAAT
-570 ILAVVGALGPL
+570 ILAVVGALAPL

-604 AFGAIGGVIST
+604 AFGTI
-615 AVSAFGT
+615 VSVVGTVVSGFGT
-622 IIGVASTLGLSISSV
+622 LIGVASTLGLSISGV
-637 VLPIAGLVLG
+637 VLPLVGLVGG
-647 IAGLAA
+647 IAALAV
-653 GFIAALASSEQFR
+653 GFVAALASSEQFR

-703 TVIAAL
+703 MVIAAL

-719 AAAVLGALVPVAEW
+719 AAAVLAALVPVAEW

-740 AFDWIG
+740 AFDWLG
-746 GVVKGVFELIG
+746 GVVKAVFELIG
-757 KIIADAVNIIS
+757 KIIADAVNVVTGILS
-768 GVLDVFLGIITGNWD
+768 FFLSAIRGDWD
-783 KAWNGLGDV
+783 GAWNAIGDI
-792 LKNAWKLFEDLVG
+792 LKNAWKLFEDVVG

-827 ALWGGVGD
+827 NLWGGIGD
-835 FLRGAWEGIVGK
+835 FLRGAWEGIIGK
-847 VQEGAGRVMD
+847 VKEGAGRVTQFFLDM
-857 FMKGLPKGILDA
+857 PKDIRNA
-869 IGNLGDLLKGS
+869 LGDLGNFLKDS
-880 GSALIGGFIDGI
+880 GAALIGGFINGI
-892 KGAANGLKDAVK
+892 KGAASGLKDAVK

-945 RAGRDQVADAAGYA
+945 RAGRDQVAEAAGYA

-966 AANVGGLSVPTTP
+966 PNAGFQMVGTPVP
-979 EPVAA
+979 
-984 MATAQSVEGAN
+984 ATANAQVEGVSGNNEELAGLL
-995 AAQNTEV
+995 AQ
-1002 LSQLADVLSRL
+1002 LSDTLGRL
-1013 GAVDERAFLQ
+1013 QAVDSRAFLQ
-1023 MSRRAERV
+1023 MQREAERMF
-1031 Y
+1031 

>member
-1 MASIGKMSIRVF
+1 MASIGKMSVRVF

-32 QLRTAVDVEA
+32 QLKAAVDVEA
-42 RVGQAS
+42 RVDQAS

-77 AALGVLTRPRTAE
+77 AVLGVLTRPRTAE
-90 VRVVLQGL
+90 VRVVLHGL

-107 LAGGNVASVG
+107 LAGGNVALVG
-117 FGHAKEVASNFDKIA
+117 FGHAKEVASSFDKIA

-197 IGELQGGYN
+197 LNEVVGKSGY
-206 GGFGWLEDALSNA
+206 FEDAF
-219 RYLHNEDFWSA
+219 RGMRFDHNNDFWSTA
-230 GKVGLKDLLENGI
+230 KVGLSELVQNGVL
-243 KPFLDEYVKLGKI
+243 PFMAEYVKLGKI

-332 TQAQETGRINEI
+332 TQAQEAGRINEI
-344 IERGITNAKL
+344 IDRGITNAKL

-385 AAFDAINKAVNGP
+385 TAFDAINKAVNGP

-435 ISRSME
+435 IGQSME
-441 KAGAVVSILLDG
+441 KAGAVVSILFDG

-504 IMAPLVTQIV
+504 VLAPLVTQIV

-558 EFMRNNPELAAT
+558 EFMRNNPQLAAT

-592 GTIVSVIGGVIG
+592 GTIVSVIG
-604 AFGAIGGVIST
+604 AIIPVIST
-615 AVSAFGT
+615 VVTWFGTVSAT
-622 IIGVASTLGLSISSV
+622 CAVLGVSLTSIFA
-637 VLPIAGLVLG
+637 PIVGLVAG
-647 IAGLAA
+647 IGLLVAA
-653 GFIAALASSEQFR
+653 FVTALASSEPFR
-666 NALAQVI
+666 NSLAQIFQGLVTMVQPIIAAVIPVLVQIGQAFIGMVTTVI
-673 GALIGIVAPII
+673 GAL
-684 EAVLPALGQ
+684 
-693 IAEGF
+693 
-698 MNMVN
+698 
-703 TVIAAL
+703 
-709 VPMVTKIVEI
+709 VPLITTIVEI
-719 AAAVLGALVPVAEW
+719 AAQIISFLAPIVAFLIQTLSPAFEFIGKTVSDIFGFI
-733 LGKVLGP
+733 GKV
-740 AFDWIG
+740 IS
-746 GVVKGVFELIG
+746 
-757 KIIADAVNIIS
+757 DAIN
-768 GVLDVFLGIITGNWD
+768 IITGILNVFLSALRGDWEG
-783 KAWNGLGDV
+783 AWNGLLSV
-792 LKNAWKLFEDLVG
+792 L
-805 GGLSL
+805 
-810 LRDALSNAGKA
+810 
-821 IADIWN
+821 
-827 ALWGGVGD
+827 
-835 FLRGAWEGIVGK
+835 
-847 VQEGAGRVMD
+847 
-857 FMKGLPKGILDA
+857 KGILDFIANTITGAFDVVMHIFENLAKMLVDIWNNLWGGIGDFVVGAWNGITKA
-869 IGNLGDLLKGS
+869 IGDGVGAAVEFVKAMPGKIMDGLGNLGGMLVDS
-880 GSALIGGFIDGI
+880 GKALIGGFIDGI
-892 KGAANGLKDAVK
+892 KGMIGSAKDAVG
-904 GVLDGIAGF
+904 GVLKAIGDF

-928 YTTHSGKAL
+928 YTTYSGKAL

-945 RAGRDQVADAAGYA
+945 RAGREQVAEAAGYA
-959 LSGADFS
+959 LGGADFS
-966 AANVGGLSVPTTP
+966 VSSVASLSVPTTP
-979 EPVAA
+979 EPVAVA
-984 MATAQSVEGAN
+984 ATAQSVEGAT
-995 AAQNTEV
+995 AQNAEV
-1002 LSQLADVLSRL
+1002 LSQLVDVLSRL

>member
-42 RVGQAS
+42 RVDQAS

-77 AALGVLTRPRTAE
+77 AVLGVLTRPRTAE

-117 FGHAKEVASNFDKIA
+117 FGHAKEVASNFDRIA

-197 IGELQGGYN
+197 LNEIVGKSGY
-206 GGFGWLEDALSNA
+206 FEDAF
-219 RYLHNEDFWSA
+219 RGMRFDHNNDFWSTA
-230 GKVGLKDLLENGI
+230 KVGLNDLVQNGVL
-243 KPFLDEYVKLGKI
+243 PFMDEYVKLGKI

-270 GIVAVGGMAQLFKPL
+270 GIVAVGGMVQLFKPL

-290 IASEGAAPFMEAM
+290 IAAEGAAPFTEAM
-303 VRLGAVGG
+303 FRLGAVGG

-344 IERGITNAKL
+344 IDRGITNAKL
-354 FGGILVD
+354 FGGILID

-418 TPGLSSLAG
+418 PPGLSSLAG

-504 IMAPLVTQIV
+504 VLAPLVTQIV

-527 LAPVVEVLANA
+527 LAPVVEVLAKG

-544 VILPIVADVVKALA
+544 VILPVVADVVKALA
-558 EFMRNNPELAAT
+558 EFMRNNPQLAAT
-570 ILAVVGALGPL
+570 ILAVVGALAPL
-581 APIIGTVVSII
+581 APVIGTVVSII
-592 GTIVSVIGGVIG
+592 GTIASVIGAILPIIG
-604 AFGAIGGVIST
+604 AVAGVL
-615 AVSAFGT
+615 A
-622 IIGVASTLGLSISSV
+622 GLSAPVLAV
-637 VLPIAGLVLG
+637 VAGIGLLV
-647 IAGLAA
+647 AA
-653 GFIAALASSEQFR
+653 FVTALASSEPFR
-666 NALAQVI
+666 NSLAQIFQGLVTMVQPIIAAVIPVLVQIGQAFIGMVTTVI
-673 GALIGIVAPII
+673 GALVP
-684 EAVLPALGQ
+684 
-693 IAEGF
+693 
-698 MNMVN
+698 
-703 TVIAAL
+703 L
-709 VPMVTKIVEI
+709 VTTIVEI
-719 AAAVLGALVPVAEW
+719 AAQIISFLAPIVAFLIQTFSPAFEFIGKTVSDIFGFI
-733 LGKVLGP
+733 GKV
-740 AFDWIG
+740 IS
-746 GVVKGVFELIG
+746 
-757 KIIADAVNIIS
+757 DAIN
-768 GVLDVFLGIITGNWD
+768 IITGILNVFLSALRGDWEG
-783 KAWNGLGDV
+783 AWNGLLNV
-792 LKNAWKLFEDLVG
+792 L
-805 GGLSL
+805 
-810 LRDALSNAGKA
+810 
-821 IADIWN
+821 
-827 ALWGGVGD
+827 
-835 FLRGAWEGIVGK
+835 
-847 VQEGAGRVMD
+847 
-857 FMKGLPKGILDA
+857 KGILEFIVNTITGAFDVVMHIFENLAKMLVDIWTNLWNGIGDFVTGAWNGITKA
-869 IGNLGDLLKGS
+869 ISDGVGSAVEFVKSMPDKIKEGLGNLGGLLKDS
-880 GSALIGGFIDGI
+880 GKALIGGFIDGI
-892 KGAANGLKDAVK
+892 KSMISGAKDAVG
-904 GVLDGIAGF
+904 GVLKAIGDF

-945 RAGRDQVADAAGYA
+945 RSGRDQVADAAGYA
-959 LSGADFS
+959 LGGADFS
-966 AANVGGLSVPTTP
+966 ASSVASLSVPTTP
-979 EPVAA
+979 EPVAT
-984 MATAQSVEGAN
+984 TANAQAVEGAT
-995 AAQNTEV
+995 AQNTEV
-1002 LSQLADVLSRL
+1002 LSQLVDVLSRL

>member
-42 RVGQAS
+42 RVDQAS

-187 ADGLQNILLA
+187 ADGLQNILIYLDQ
-197 IGELQGGYN
+197 LS
-206 GGFGWLEDALSNA
+206 GGFGKFLDMFVDARFN
-219 RYLHNEDFWSA
+219 HNEAFWGVAKA
-230 GKVGLKDLLENGI
+230 GLAELYTSGI
-243 KPFLDEYVKLGKI
+243 VPFFSEYKRLGEI
-256 TGVFWSEFFRGMSN
+256 SGAFWGNFFRGMSD
-270 GIVAVGGMAQLFKPL
+270 GITAVGGMTALFAPL
-285 HDSFA
+285 R
-290 IASEGAAPFMEAM
+290 EAM
-303 VRLGAVGG
+303 VIANAAAAPLGDALFRLGAIGG
-311 EYLPRMAAAFTEVS
+311 SYLPRMADVI
-325 NAFLSWV
+325 
-332 TQAQETGRINEI
+332 TQAALAFHNWVVEAGEAGRINEI
-344 IERGITNAKL
+344 IDRGITNAKL

-385 AAFDAINKAVNGP
+385 AAFDAINKVVNGP

-435 ISRSME
+435 IGRSME
-441 KAGAVVSILLDG
+441 KAGAVVSILFDG

-467 NKMFDGLVKAAI
+467 NKLFDGLVKAAI

-504 IMAPLVTQIV
+504 IIAPLITQVV

-527 LAPVVEVLANA
+527 LAPVVEVLAKG

-544 VILPIVADVVKALA
+544 VILPVVADVVKALA
-558 EFMRNNPELAAT
+558 EFMRNNPQLAAT
-570 ILAVVGALGPL
+570 ILAVVGALAPL

-592 GTIVSVIGGVIG
+592 GTIVSVIG
-604 AFGAIGGVIST
+604 AIIPVIST
-615 AVSAFGT
+615 VVTWFGTVSAT
-622 IIGVASTLGLSISSV
+622 CAVLGVSFTSILAPIVGL
-637 VLPIAGLVLG
+637 IAGIGLLV
-647 IAGLAA
+647 AA
-653 GFIAALASSEQFR
+653 FVTALASSEPFR
-666 NALAQVI
+666 NSLAQIFQGLVTM
-673 GALIGIVAPII
+673 VQPII
-684 EAVLPALGQ
+684 AAVIPVLVQIGQ
-693 IAEGF
+693 AFIG
-698 MNMVN
+698 MVT
-703 TVIAAL
+703 TVVGAL
-709 VPMVTKIVEI
+709 VPMVTTIVAI
-719 AAAVLGALVPVAEW
+719 AAQIISFLAPIVAFLIQTFSPAFEFIGKTISDIFGFI
-733 LGKVLGP
+733 GKV
-740 AFDWIG
+740 IS
-746 GVVKGVFELIG
+746 
-757 KIIADAVNIIS
+757 DAIN
-768 GVLDVFLGIITGNWD
+768 IITGILNVFLSALRGDWEG
-783 KAWNGLGDV
+783 AWNGLLNV
-792 LKNAWKLFEDLVG
+792 LKGILEFIVNTITGAFDVVMHIFENLAKMLV
-805 GGLSL
+805 
-810 LRDALSNAGKA
+810 
-821 IADIWN
+821 DIWN
-827 ALWGGVGD
+827 NLWGGIGD
-835 FLRGAWEGIVGK
+835 FVVGAWNGITKAIGDGVGAAVEFVK
-847 VQEGAGRVMD
+847 AMPGKIMD
-857 FMKGLPKGILDA
+857 GL
-869 IGNLGDLLKGS
+869 GNLGGMLVDS
-880 GSALIGGFIDGI
+880 GKALIGGFIDGI
-892 KGAANGLKDAVK
+892 KGMIGSAKDAVG
-904 GVLDGIAGF
+904 GVLKAIGDF

-928 YTTHSGKAL
+928 YTTYSGKAL

-945 RAGRDQVADAAGYA
+945 RAGRDQVAEAAGYA

-966 AANVGGLSVPTTP
+966 ASSVASLSVPATP
-979 EPVAA
+979 EPVATTA
-984 MATAQSVEGAN
+984 NAQAVEGATAQN
-995 AAQNTEV
+995 AEV
-1002 LSQLADVLSRL
+1002 LSQLVDVLSRL

>member
-42 RVGQAS
+42 RVDQAS

-117 FGHAKEVASNFDKIA
+117 FGHAKEVASNFDRIA

-197 IGELQGGYN
+197 LNEIVGKSGY
-206 GGFGWLEDALSNA
+206 FEDAF
-219 RYLHNEDFWSA
+219 RGMRFDHNNDFWSTA
-230 GKVGLKDLLENGI
+230 KVGLNDLVQNGVL
-243 KPFLDEYVKLGKI
+243 PFMDEYVKLGKI

-270 GIVAVGGMAQLFKPL
+270 GIVAVGGMVQLFKPL

-290 IASEGAAPFMEAM
+290 IAAEGAAPFMEAM

-344 IERGITNAKL
+344 IDRGITNAKL
-354 FGGILVD
+354 FGGILID
-361 VAGIINGVAKA
+361 VAGVINGVAKA

-504 IMAPLVTQIV
+504 VLAPLVTQIV

-520 FADFKQS
+520 FADFKSS
-527 LAPVVEVLANA
+527 LAPVVEVLAKG

-544 VILPIVADVVKALA
+544 IILPVVADVVKALA
-558 EFMRNNPELAAT
+558 EFMRNNPQLAAT
-570 ILAVVGALGPL
+570 ILAVVGALAPL
-581 APIIGTVVSII
+581 APIIGTVVSIV
-592 GTIVSVIGGVIG
+592 GTIASVIGAILPVIG
-604 AFGAIGGVIST
+604 AVAGVL
-615 AVSAFGT
+615 A
-622 IIGVASTLGLSISSV
+622 GLSAPVLAV
-637 VLPIAGLVLG
+637 VAGIGLLV
-647 IAGLAA
+647 AA
-653 GFIAALASSEQFR
+653 FVTALASSEPFR
-666 NALAQVI
+666 NSLAQIFQGLVTM
-673 GALIGIVAPII
+673 VQPII
-684 EAVLPALGQ
+684 AAVIPMLVQIGQ
-693 IAEGF
+693 AFIG
-698 MNMVN
+698 MVT
-703 TVIAAL
+703 TVVGAL
-709 VPMVTKIVEI
+709 VPLVTTIVEI
-719 AAAVLGALVPVAEW
+719 AAQIISFLAPIVAFLIQTFSPAFEFIGKTVSDIFGFI
-733 LGKVLGP
+733 GKV
-740 AFDWIG
+740 IS
-746 GVVKGVFELIG
+746 
-757 KIIADAVNIIS
+757 DAIN
-768 GVLDVFLGIITGNWD
+768 IITGILNVFLSALRGDWEG
-783 KAWNGLGDV
+783 AWNGLLNV
-792 LKNAWKLFEDLVG
+792 L
-805 GGLSL
+805 
-810 LRDALSNAGKA
+810 
-821 IADIWN
+821 
-827 ALWGGVGD
+827 
-835 FLRGAWEGIVGK
+835 
-847 VQEGAGRVMD
+847 
-857 FMKGLPKGILDA
+857 KGILDFIVNTITGAFDVVMHIFENLAKMLVDIWTNLWNGIGDFVVGAWNGITKA
-869 IGNLGDLLKGS
+869 IGDGVGSAVEFVKSMPGKIKDGLGNLGGLLLDS
-880 GSALIGGFIDGI
+880 GKALIGGFIDGI
-892 KGAANGLKDAVK
+892 KSMIGGAKDAVG
-904 GVLDGIAGF
+904 GVLKAIGDF

-945 RAGRDQVADAAGYA
+945 RAGRDQVAEAAGYA
-959 LSGADFS
+959 LGGADFS
-966 AANVGGLSVPTTP
+966 VSSVAGLSVPTTP
-979 EPVAA
+979 EPVAVA
-984 MATAQSVEGAN
+984 ATAQSTEGAT
-995 AAQNTEV
+995 AQNAEV
-1002 LSQLADVLSRL
+1002 LSQLVDVLSRL

>member
-32 QLRTAVDVEA
+32 QLKAAVDVEA
-42 RVGQAS
+42 RVDQAS

-187 ADGLQNILLA
+187 ADGLQNILLSLNEVV
-197 IGELQGGYN
+197 GKSGY
-206 GGFGWLEDALSNA
+206 FEDAF
-219 RYLHNEDFWSA
+219 RGMRFDHNEDFWSTA
-230 GKVGLKDLLENGI
+230 KVGLNDLVQNGVL
-243 KPFLDEYVKLGKI
+243 PFMDEYVKLGKI

-290 IASEGAAPFMEAM
+290 IAAEGAAPFTEAM
-303 VRLGAVGG
+303 FRLGAVGG

-332 TQAQETGRINEI
+332 TQAQETDRINEI
-344 IERGITNAKL
+344 IDRGITNAKL

-441 KAGAVVSILLDG
+441 KAGAVFSILLDG

-491 VGALLGAI
+491 MGALLGAI

-504 IMAPLVTQIV
+504 IIAPLVTQIV
-514 QGLAPA
+514 QGLTPA

-527 LAPVVEVLANA
+527 LAPVVEVLAKG

-544 VILPIVADVVKALA
+544 VILPVVADVVKALA
-558 EFMRNNPELAAT
+558 EFMRNNPQLAAT
-570 ILAVVGALGPL
+570 ILAVVGALAPL

-592 GTIVSVIGGVIG
+592 GTIVSVIG
-604 AFGAIGGVIST
+604 AIIPVIST
-615 AVSAFGT
+615 VVTWFGTVSAT
-622 IIGVASTLGLSISSV
+622 CAVLGVSFTSI
-637 VLPIAGLVLG
+637 LAPIVGLVAG
-647 IAGLAA
+647 IGLLVAA
-653 GFIAALASSEQFR
+653 FVTALASSEPFR
-666 NALAQVI
+666 NSLAQIFQGLVTMVQPIVEAVIPVLVQIGQAFIGMVTTVI
-673 GALIGIVAPII
+673 GALVP
-684 EAVLPALGQ
+684 
-693 IAEGF
+693 
-698 MNMVN
+698 
-703 TVIAAL
+703 L
-709 VPMVTKIVEI
+709 VTTIVEI
-719 AAAVLGALVPVAEW
+719 AAQIISFLAPIVAFLVQTFSPAFEFIGKTVSDIFGFI
-733 LGKVLGP
+733 GKV
-740 AFDWIG
+740 IS
-746 GVVKGVFELIG
+746 
-757 KIIADAVNIIS
+757 DAIN
-768 GVLDVFLGIITGNWD
+768 IITGILNVFLSALRGDWEG
-783 KAWNGLGDV
+783 AWNGLLNV
-792 LKNAWKLFEDLVG
+792 L
-805 GGLSL
+805 
-810 LRDALSNAGKA
+810 
-821 IADIWN
+821 
-827 ALWGGVGD
+827 
-835 FLRGAWEGIVGK
+835 
-847 VQEGAGRVMD
+847 
-857 FMKGLPKGILDA
+857 KGILDFIVNTITGA
-869 IGNLGDLLKGS
+869 FDVVMHVFENLAKMLVDIWNNLWGGIGDFVVGAWNGITKTISDGVGSAVEFVKSMPGKIKDALGNLGGMLMDS
-880 GSALIGGFIDGI
+880 GKALIGGFIDGI
-892 KGAANGLKDAVK
+892 KNAASGAKDAVK
-904 GVLDGIAGF
+904 GVLDGIANF

-928 YTTHSGKAL
+928 YTTYSGKAL

-945 RAGRDQVADAAGYA
+945 RAGRDQVAEAAGYA

-966 AANVGGLSVPTTP
+966 ASSVASLSVPATP
-979 EPVAA
+979 EPVAVA
-984 MATAQSVEGAN
+984 ATAQSAEGAT
-995 AAQNTEV
+995 AQNAEV

>member
-42 RVGQAS
+42 RVDQAS

-197 IGELQGGYN
+197 LNEVVGKSGY
-206 GGFGWLEDALSNA
+206 FEDAF
-219 RYLHNEDFWSA
+219 RGMRFDHNNDFWSTA
-230 GKVGLKDLLENGI
+230 KVGLNDLVQNGVL
-243 KPFLDEYVKLGKI
+243 PFMNEYVKLGKI

-290 IASEGAAPFMEAM
+290 IAAEGAAPFTEAM
-303 VRLGAVGG
+303 FRLGAVGG
-311 EYLPRMAAAFTEVS
+311 EYLPRMAVAFTEVS

-344 IERGITNAKL
+344 IDRGITNAKL
-354 FGGILVD
+354 FGGILID

-504 IMAPLVTQIV
+504 VLAPLVTQIV

-527 LAPVVEVLANA
+527 LAPVVEVLAKG

-544 VILPIVADVVKALA
+544 VILPVVADVVKALT
-558 EFMRNNPELAAT
+558 EFMRNNPQLAAT
-570 ILAVVGALGPL
+570 ILAVVGALAPL

-592 GTIVSVIGGVIG
+592 GTIISVIG
-604 AFGAIGGVIST
+604 AIIPVIST
-615 AVSAFGT
+615 VVTWFGTVSAT
-622 IIGVASTLGLSISSV
+622 CAVLGVSLTGVLAPV
-637 VLPIAGLVLG
+637 VGLVAG
-647 IAGLAA
+647 IGLLVGA
-653 GFIAALASSEQFR
+653 FVAALASSEPFR
-666 NALAQVI
+666 NSLAQIFQGLVTM
-673 GALIGIVAPII
+673 VQPII
-684 EAVLPALGQ
+684 AAVIPVLVQIGQ
-693 IAEGF
+693 AFIG
-698 MNMVN
+698 MVT
-703 TVIAAL
+703 TVVGAL
-709 VPMVTKIVEI
+709 VPLVTTIVEI
-719 AAAVLGALVPVAEW
+719 AAQIISFLAPIVAFLIQTFSPAFEFIGKTVSDIFGFI
-733 LGKVLGP
+733 GKV
-740 AFDWIG
+740 IS
-746 GVVKGVFELIG
+746 
-757 KIIADAVNIIS
+757 DAINVITGILN
-768 GVLDVFLGIITGNWD
+768 VFLSALRGDWEG
-783 KAWNGLGDV
+783 AWNGLLNV
-792 LKNAWKLFEDLVG
+792 L
-805 GGLSL
+805 
-810 LRDALSNAGKA
+810 
-821 IADIWN
+821 
-827 ALWGGVGD
+827 
-835 FLRGAWEGIVGK
+835 
-847 VQEGAGRVMD
+847 
-857 FMKGLPKGILDA
+857 KGILDFIVSTITGAFDVVMHIFENLAKMLVDIWTNLWNGIGDFVVGAWNGITKA
-869 IGNLGDLLKGS
+869 IGDGVGSAVEFVKSMPGKIKDGLGNLGGLLLDS
-880 GSALIGGFIDGI
+880 GKALIGGFIDGI
-892 KGAANGLKDAVK
+892 KSMIGGAKDAVG
-904 GVLDGIAGF
+904 GVLKAIGDF

-928 YTTHSGKAL
+928 YTTYSGKAL

-945 RAGRDQVADAAGYA
+945 RAGRDQVAEAAGYA

-966 AANVGGLSVPTTP
+966 ASSVAVLSVPTTP
-979 EPVAA
+979 EPVATTVNA
-984 MATAQSVEGAN
+984 QAVEGATAQN
-995 AAQNTEV
+995 AEV

-1013 GAVDERAFLQ
+1013 EAVDERAFLQ

>member
-32 QLRTAVDVEA
+32 QLKAAVDVEA
-42 RVGQAS
+42 RVDQAS

-63 KTHVTVDAQTRKAS
+63 KTHVTVDAQTRNAS

-117 FGHAKEVASNFDKIA
+117 FGHAKEVASNFDRIA

-206 GGFGWLEDALSNA
+206 GGFGWLEDALSTA

-290 IASEGAAPFMEAM
+290 IAAEGAAPFTEAM
-303 VRLGAVGG
+303 FRLGAVGG

-325 NAFLSWV
+325 NAFLNWV

-344 IERGITNAKL
+344 IDRGITNAKL
-354 FGGILVD
+354 FGGVLVD

-408 EGAFAGMKNL
+408 EGAFAGMKSL

-527 LAPVVEVLANA
+527 LAPVVEVLAKG

-544 VILPIVADVVKALA
+544 VILPVVADVVKALA
-558 EFMRNNPELAAT
+558 EFMRNNPQLAAT
-570 ILAVVGALGPL
+570 ILAVVGALAPL

-592 GTIVSVIGGVIG
+592 GTIASVIGAIIPVIG
-604 AFGAIGGVIST
+604 AVAGVF
-615 AVSAFGT
+615 A
-622 IIGVASTLGLSISSV
+622 GLSAPVLAV
-637 VLPIAGLVLG
+637 VAGIGLLV
-647 IAGLAA
+647 AA
-653 GFIAALASSEQFR
+653 FVTALASSEPFR
-666 NALAQVI
+666 NSLAQIFQGLVTMVQPIIAAVIPVLVQIGQAFIGMVTTVI
-673 GALIGIVAPII
+673 G
-684 EAVLPALGQ
+684 
-693 IAEGF
+693 
-698 MNMVN
+698 
-703 TVIAAL
+703 AL

-719 AAAVLGALVPVAEW
+719 AAQIVSFLAPIVAFLIQTLSPAFEFIGKTVSDIFGFI
-733 LGKVLGP
+733 GKV
-740 AFDWIG
+740 IS
-746 GVVKGVFELIG
+746 
-757 KIIADAVNIIS
+757 DAINVITGILN
-768 GVLDVFLGIITGNWD
+768 VFLSALRGDWEG
-783 KAWNGLGDV
+783 AWNGLLSV
-792 LKNAWKLFEDLVG
+792 L
-805 GGLSL
+805 
-810 LRDALSNAGKA
+810 
-821 IADIWN
+821 
-827 ALWGGVGD
+827 
-835 FLRGAWEGIVGK
+835 
-847 VQEGAGRVMD
+847 
-857 FMKGLPKGILDA
+857 KGILEFIVNTITGAFDVVMHIFENLAKMLVDIWTNLWNGIGDFVTGAWNGITKA
-869 IGNLGDLLKGS
+869 ISDGVGSAVEFVKSMPDKIKEGLGNLGGLLKDS
-880 GSALIGGFIDGI
+880 GKALIGGFIDGI
-892 KGAANGLKDAVK
+892 KSMISGAKDAVG
-904 GVLDGIAGF
+904 GVLKAIGDF

-945 RAGRDQVADAAGYA
+945 RAGRDEVADAAGYA
-959 LSGADFS
+959 LGGADFS
-966 AANVGGLSVPTTP
+966 VASVAGLSTITTP
-979 EPVAA
+979 EPVSVA
-984 MATAQSVEGAN
+984 ATAQPGEGAT
-995 AAQNTEV
+995 AQNAEV
-1002 LSQLADVLSRL
+1002 LSQLVDVLSRL

>member
-42 RVGQAS
+42 RVDQAS

-117 FGHAKEVASNFDKIA
+117 FGHAKEVASNFDRIA
-132 VSAGAAA
+132 ASAGAAA

-197 IGELQGGYN
+197 LNEIVGKSGY
-206 GGFGWLEDALSNA
+206 FEDAF
-219 RYLHNEDFWSA
+219 RGMRFDHNNDFWSTA
-230 GKVGLKDLLENGI
+230 KVGLNDLVQNGVL
-243 KPFLDEYVKLGKI
+243 PFMDEYVKLGKI

-290 IASEGAAPFMEAM
+290 IAAEGAASFTEAM
-303 VRLGAVGG
+303 FRLGAVGG

-325 NAFLSWV
+325 NAFLNWV

-344 IERGITNAKL
+344 IDRGITNAKL

-418 TPGLSSLAG
+418 APGLSSLAG

-467 NKMFDGLVKAAI
+467 NKLFDGLVKAAI

-504 IMAPLVTQIV
+504 IIAPLITQVV

-527 LAPVVEVLANA
+527 LAPVVEVLAKG

-544 VILPIVADVVKALA
+544 VILPVVADVVKALA
-558 EFMRNNPELAAT
+558 EFMRNNPQLAAT
-570 ILAVVGALGPL
+570 ILTVVGALAPL

-592 GTIVSVIGGVIG
+592 GTIVSVIG
-604 AFGAIGGVIST
+604 AIIPVIST
-615 AVSAFGT
+615 VVTWFGTVSAT
-622 IIGVASTLGLSISSV
+622 CAVLGVSFTSV
-637 VLPIAGLVLG
+637 LAPIVGLVAG
-647 IAGLAA
+647 IGLLVAA
-653 GFIAALASSEQFR
+653 FVTALASSEPFR
-666 NALAQVI
+666 NSLAQIFQGLVTM
-673 GALIGIVAPII
+673 VQPII
-684 EAVLPALGQ
+684 AAVIPVLVQIGQ
-693 IAEGF
+693 AFIG
-698 MNMVN
+698 MVT
-703 TVIAAL
+703 TVVGAL
-709 VPMVTKIVEI
+709 VPMVTTIVAI
-719 AAAVLGALVPVAEW
+719 AAQIISFLAPIVAFLIQTFSPAFEFIGKTVSDIFGFI
-733 LGKVLGP
+733 GKV
-740 AFDWIG
+740 IS
-746 GVVKGVFELIG
+746 
-757 KIIADAVNIIS
+757 DAIN
-768 GVLDVFLGIITGNWD
+768 IITGILNVFLSALRGDWEG
-783 KAWNGLGDV
+783 AWNGLLNV
-792 LKNAWKLFEDLVG
+792 L
-805 GGLSL
+805 
-810 LRDALSNAGKA
+810 
-821 IADIWN
+821 
-827 ALWGGVGD
+827 
-835 FLRGAWEGIVGK
+835 
-847 VQEGAGRVMD
+847 
-857 FMKGLPKGILDA
+857 KGILDFIVNTITGA
-869 IGNLGDLLKGS
+869 FDVVMHIFENLAKMLVDIWNNLWGGIGDFVVGAWNGITKTISDGVGSAVEFVKSMPGKIKDALGNLGGMLMDS
-880 GSALIGGFIDGI
+880 GKALIGGFIDGI
-892 KGAANGLKDAVK
+892 KNAASGAKDAVK
-904 GVLDGIAGF
+904 GVLDGIANF

-928 YTTHSGKAL
+928 YTTYSGKAL

-945 RAGRDQVADAAGYA
+945 RAGRDQVAEAAGYA

-966 AANVGGLSVPTTP
+966 ASSVASLSVPTTP
-979 EPVAA
+979 EPVAVA
-984 MATAQSVEGAN
+984 ATAQSAEGAT
-995 AAQNTEV
+995 AQDAEV
-1002 LSQLADVLSRL
+1002 LAQLADVLSRL

>member
-32 QLRTAVDVEA
+32 QLKAAVDVEA
-42 RVGQAS
+42 RVDQAS

-107 LAGGNVASVG
+107 LAGGNVAAVG
-117 FGHAKEVASNFDKIA
+117 FGHAKEVASNFDRIA

-150 AMAGNAAMVAVSM
+150 AIAGNAAMVAVSM

-187 ADGLQNILLA
+187 ADGLQNILLSLNEVV
-197 IGELQGGYN
+197 GKSGY
-206 GGFGWLEDALSNA
+206 FEDAF
-219 RYLHNEDFWSA
+219 RGMRFDHNNDFWSTA
-230 GKVGLKDLLENGI
+230 KVGLNDLVQNGVL
-243 KPFLDEYVKLGKI
+243 PFMGEYVKLGKI

-290 IASEGAAPFMEAM
+290 IAAEGAAPFTEAM

-311 EYLPRMAAAFTEVS
+311 EYLPRMATAFTEVS

-344 IERGITNAKL
+344 IDRGITNAKL

-361 VAGIINGVAKA
+361 VAGVINGVAKA

-408 EGAFAGMKNL
+408 EGAFAGVKNL
-418 TPGLSSLAG
+418 APGLSSLAG

-504 IMAPLVTQIV
+504 VLAPLVTQIV

-520 FADFKQS
+520 FADFKSS
-527 LAPVVEVLANA
+527 LAPVVEVLAKG

-544 VILPIVADVVKALA
+544 VILPVVADVVKALA
-558 EFMRNNPELAAT
+558 EFMRNNPQLAAT
-570 ILAVVGALGPL
+570 ILAVVGALAPL
-581 APIIGTVVSII
+581 APVIGTVVSVI
-592 GTIVSVIGGVIG
+592 GTIVSVIG
-604 AFGAIGGVIST
+604 AIIPVIST
-615 AVSAFGT
+615 VVTWFGTVSAT
-622 IIGVASTLGLSISSV
+622 CAVLGVSFTSV
-637 VLPIAGLVLG
+637 LAPIVGLVAG
-647 IAGLAA
+647 IGLLVAA
-653 GFIAALASSEQFR
+653 FVTALASSEPFR
-666 NALAQVI
+666 NSLAQIFQGLVTMVQPIVEAVIPVLVQIGQAFIGMVTTVI
-673 GALIGIVAPII
+673 GALVP
-684 EAVLPALGQ
+684 
-693 IAEGF
+693 
-698 MNMVN
+698 
-703 TVIAAL
+703 L
-709 VPMVTKIVEI
+709 VTTIVEI
-719 AAAVLGALVPVAEW
+719 AAQIISFLAPIVAFLVQTFSPAFEFIGKTVSDIFGFI
-733 LGKVLGP
+733 GKV
-740 AFDWIG
+740 IS
-746 GVVKGVFELIG
+746 
-757 KIIADAVNIIS
+757 DAIN
-768 GVLDVFLGIITGNWD
+768 IITGILNVFLSALRGDWEG
-783 KAWNGLGDV
+783 AWNGLLNV
-792 LKNAWKLFEDLVG
+792 L
-805 GGLSL
+805 
-810 LRDALSNAGKA
+810 
-821 IADIWN
+821 
-827 ALWGGVGD
+827 
-835 FLRGAWEGIVGK
+835 
-847 VQEGAGRVMD
+847 
-857 FMKGLPKGILDA
+857 KGILDFIVNTITGA
-869 IGNLGDLLKGS
+869 FDVVMHIFENLAKMLVDIWNNLWGGIGDFVVGAWNGITKTISDGVGSAVEFVKSMPGKIKDALGNLGGMLMDS
-880 GSALIGGFIDGI
+880 GKALIGGFIDGI
-892 KGAANGLKDAVK
+892 KNAASGAKDAVK
-904 GVLDGIAGF
+904 GVLDGIANF

-937 IGDFAGAI
+937 IGDFADSI
-945 RAGRDQVADAAGYA
+945 RAGRDQVAEAAGYA
-959 LSGADFS
+959 LGGADFS
-966 AANVGGLSVPTTP
+966 AASVAGLSIPTTP

-984 MATAQSVEGAN
+984 AANAQAVEGAS
-995 AAQNTEV
+995 AQNAEV
-1002 LSQLADVLSRL
+1002 LAQLADVLSRL

>member
-42 RVGQAS
+42 RVDQAS

-117 FGHAKEVASNFDKIA
+117 FGHAKEVASNFDRIA

-139 TKIAAMSAAMS
+139 AKIAAMSAAMS

-197 IGELQGGYN
+197 LNEVVGKAGY
-206 GGFGWLEDALSNA
+206 FEDAF
-219 RYLHNEDFWSA
+219 RGMRFDHNNDFWSTA
-230 GKVGLKDLLENGI
+230 KVGLSELVENGV
-243 KPFLDEYVKLGKI
+243 KPFMDEYVKLGKI

-290 IASEGAAPFMEAM
+290 IAAEGAAPFTEAM
-303 VRLGAVGG
+303 FRLGAVGG

-344 IERGITNAKL
+344 IDRGITNAKL

-361 VAGIINGVAKA
+361 VAGVINGVAKA

-504 IMAPLVTQIV
+504 VLAPLVTQIV

-527 LAPVVEVLANA
+527 LAPVVEVLAKG

-544 VILPIVADVVKALA
+544 VILPVVADVVEVLA
-558 EFMRNNPELAAT
+558 EFMRNNPQLAAT
-570 ILAVVGALGPL
+570 ILAVVGALAPL

-592 GTIVSVIGGVIG
+592 GTIVSVIGAIIPVISAVAGWFGTVAATCSVLGVSLSGVLLPLAGMVAGIGLLVG
-604 AFGAIGGVIST
+604 AFIT
-615 AVSAFGT
+615 
-622 IIGVASTLGLSISSV
+622 
-637 VLPIAGLVLG
+637 
-647 IAGLAA
+647 
-653 GFIAALASSEQFR
+653 ALASSEQFR

-673 GALIGIVAPII
+673 GALIGIVSPII

-709 VPMVTKIVEI
+709 VPMVTKVAEI
-719 AAAVLGALVPVAEW
+719 AGAILAALVPVAQW
-733 LGKVLGP
+733 LGQVLGP
-740 AFDWIG
+740 AFDWLG
-746 GVVKGVFELIG
+746 GVVKAVFELIG

-768 GVLDVFLGIITGNWD
+768 GVLDVFLGAITGDWD
-783 KAWNGLGDV
+783 KAWNGLGGI
-792 LKNAWKLFEDLVG
+792 LKNAWMLFEDLVG

-827 ALWGGVGD
+827 ALWGGLGD
-835 FLRGAWEGIVGK
+835 FLRGAWDGIVGK
-847 VQEGAGRVMD
+847 VKEGAGRVVEFIM
-857 FMKGLPKGILDA
+857 GLPKDIVHA
-869 IGNLGDLLKGS
+869 LGDLGGLLSNS
-880 GSALIGGFIDGI
+880 GKALMDGFVGGI
-892 KGAANGLKDAVK
+892 KAAANGVKDAVK

-928 YTTHSGKAL
+928 YTTYSGRAL

-945 RAGRDQVADAAGYA
+945 RSGRDQVADAAGYA

-966 AANVGGLSVPTTP
+966 AASVAGLSVPATP
-979 EPVAA
+979 EPVAVSA
-984 MATAQSVEGAN
+984 IAQSAEGATVQN
-995 AAQNTEV
+995 AEV
-1002 LSQLADVLSRL
+1002 LSQLVDVLSRL

>member
-42 RVGQAS
+42 RVDQAS

-117 FGHAKEVASNFDKIA
+117 FGHAKEVASNFDRIA
-132 VSAGAAA
+132 VSAGVAA

-206 GGFGWLEDALSNA
+206 GGFGWLEDALSSA

-325 NAFLSWV
+325 NAFLNWV

-344 IERGITNAKL
+344 IDRGITNAKL

-361 VAGIINGVAKA
+361 VAGVINGVAKA

-479 ELAPAFSAAAPA
+479 ELAPAFSDAAPA

-504 IMAPLVTQIV
+504 VLAPLVTQIV

-527 LAPVVEVLANA
+527 LAPVVEVLAKG

-544 VILPIVADVVKALA
+544 VILPVVADMVKALA
-558 EFMRNNPELAAT
+558 EFMRNNPQLAAT
-570 ILAVVGALGPL
+570 ILAVVGALAPL

-592 GTIVSVIGGVIG
+592 GTIVSVIGAIIPVISAVAGWFGTVAATCSVLGVSLSGVLLPLAGMVAGIGLLVG
-604 AFGAIGGVIST
+604 AFIT
-615 AVSAFGT
+615 A
-622 IIGVASTLGLSISSV
+622 
-637 VLPIAGLVLG
+637 LV
-647 IAGLAA
+647 
-653 GFIAALASSEQFR
+653 SSEQFR

-719 AAAVLGALVPVAEW
+719 AAAILGALMPVAEW
-733 LGKVLGP
+733 LGRVLGP
-740 AFDWIG
+740 AFDWLG
-746 GVVKGVFELIG
+746 GVVKAVFELIG
-757 KIIADAVNIIS
+757 KIIADAVNIIT
-768 GVLDVFLGIITGNWD
+768 GILNVFLGAITGDWD
-783 KAWNGLGDV
+783 KAWNGLGDI
-792 LKNAWKLFEDLVG
+792 LKNAWKLFEDVVG

-827 ALWGGVGD
+827 ALWGGLGD
-835 FLRGAWEGIVGK
+835 FLRGAWDGIVGK
-847 VQEGAGRVMD
+847 VKEGAGRVVEFIM
-857 FMKGLPKGILDA
+857 GLPKDIVHA
-869 IGNLGDLLKGS
+869 LGDLGGLLSNS
-880 GSALIGGFIDGI
+880 GKALMDGFVGGI
-892 KGAANGLKDAVK
+892 KAAANGVKDAVK

-928 YTTHSGKAL
+928 YTTYSGRAL

-945 RAGRDQVADAAGYA
+945 RSGRDQVADAAGYA

-966 AANVGGLSVPTTP
+966 AASVAGLSVPATP
-979 EPVAA
+979 EPVAVSA
-984 MATAQSVEGAN
+984 IAQSAEGATVQN
-995 AAQNTEV
+995 AEV
-1002 LSQLADVLSRL
+1002 LSQLVDVLSRL

>member
-42 RVGQAS
+42 RVDQAS

-117 FGHAKEVASNFDKIA
+117 FGHAKEVASNFDRIA

-139 TKIAAMSAAMS
+139 TQITAMSAAMS
-150 AMAGNAAMVAVSM
+150 AMAGNAALVAVSM
-163 AQISGAGLAL
+163 VQITGAGLAL

-179 FLVGLASS
+179 FAVGLLSS
-187 ADGLQNILLA
+187 VDGLQNIFIYLDEIAGGHGRFMDMFVDTRFNAGKAFWAVAKAGLTDLYVTGIVPFFEEYRRLA
-197 IGELQGGYN
+197 EISGT
-206 GGFGWLEDALSNA
+206 
-219 RYLHNEDFWSA
+219 FWSA
-230 GKVGLKDLLENGI
+230 FFSGMADGI
-243 KPFLDEYVKLGKI
+243 
-256 TGVFWSEFFRGMSN
+256 T
-270 GIVAVGGMAQLFKPL
+270 AVGGMAKLFEPL
-285 HDSFA
+285 RESIS
-290 IASEGAAPFMEAM
+290 IASQGAGAFAEALF
-303 VRLGAVGG
+303 RIGAVGG
-311 EYLPRMAAAFTEVS
+311 AYLPRMAEAFVGLADS
-325 NAFLSWV
+325 FRAWV
-332 TQAQETGRINEI
+332 TEAEATGRIYELI
-344 IERGITNAKL
+344 DRGITNAKL
-354 FGGILVD
+354 FGSVLLD

-385 AAFDAINKAVNGP
+385 AAFDAINRAVNGP

-435 ISRSME
+435 IGRSME
-441 KAGAVVSILLDG
+441 KAGAVVSLLLDG

-504 IMAPLVTQIV
+504 IIAPLITQVV

-527 LAPVVEVLANA
+527 LAPVVEVLAKG

-544 VILPIVADVVKALA
+544 VILPVVADVVKALA
-558 EFMRNNPELAAT
+558 EFMRNNPQLAAT
-570 ILAVVGALGPL
+570 ILAVVGALAPL

-622 IIGVASTLGLSISSV
+622 LIGVASTLGLSISSV

-719 AAAVLGALVPVAEW
+719 AAAILSALVPVAQW
-733 LGKVLGP
+733 LGQVLGP
-740 AFDWIG
+740 AFDWLG
-746 GVVKGVFELIG
+746 GVVKAVFELIG
-757 KIIADAVNIIS
+757 KIIADAVNIVTGI
-768 GVLDVFLGIITGNWD
+768 LDVFLGAITGNWD
-783 KAWNGLGDV
+783 QAWKGLGDI
-792 LKNAWKLFEDLVG
+792 LGNAWKLFEDLVG

-827 ALWGGVGD
+827 NLWNGIGD

-847 VQEGAGRVMD
+847 VKEGVGHVID
-857 FMKGLPKGILDA
+857 FMKGLPKGVLDA

-892 KGAANGLKDAVK
+892 KNAANGLKDAVK
-904 GVLDGIAGF
+904 GVLGGISDF

-945 RAGRDQVADAAGYA
+945 RAGRDQVAEAAGYA
-959 LSGADFS
+959 LGGADFS
-966 AANVGGLSVPTTP
+966 AAGVAGLSVPTTP
-979 EPVAA
+979 EPVAIA
-984 MATAQSVEGAN
+984 PTAQSVEGAN
-995 AAQNTEV
+995 AAQNAEV
-1002 LSQLADVLSRL
+1002 LAQLADVLSRL

>member
-32 QLRTAVDVEA
+32 QLKAAVDVEA
-42 RVGQAS
+42 RVDQAS

-117 FGHAKEVASNFDKIA
+117 FGHAKEVASNFDRIA

-197 IGELQGGYN
+197 LNEVVGKSGY
-206 GGFGWLEDALSNA
+206 FEDAFAWMRFN
-219 RYLHNEDFWSA
+219 HNNDFWSTA
-230 GKVGLKDLLENGI
+230 KVGLNDLVQNGVL
-243 KPFLDEYVKLGKI
+243 PFMDEYVKLGKI

-270 GIVAVGGMAQLFKPL
+270 GIVAVGGMPQLFKPL

-290 IASEGAAPFMEAM
+290 IAAEGAAPFTEAM
-303 VRLGAVGG
+303 FRLGAVGG

-344 IERGITNAKL
+344 IDRGITNAKL

-479 ELAPAFSAAAPA
+479 ELAPAFSAVAPA

-504 IMAPLVTQIV
+504 VLAPLVTQIV

-520 FADFKQS
+520 FAEFKQS

-538 LSEALK
+538 LAEALK

-558 EFMRNNPELAAT
+558 EFMRNNPQLAAT
-570 ILAVVGALGPL
+570 ILAVVGALAPL
-581 APIIGTVVSII
+581 APIVGTVVSII
-592 GTIVSVIGGVIG
+592 GTIISVIGGVI
-604 AFGAIGGVIST
+604 
-615 AVSAFGT
+615 SAFGT
-622 IIGVASTLGLSISSV
+622 IVGVISTVVSGFGTLIGVASTLGLSISGV
-637 VLPIAGLVLG
+637 VLPLVGLVGG
-647 IAGLAA
+647 IAALAV
-653 GFIAALASSEQFR
+653 GFVAALASSEQFR

-719 AAAVLGALVPVAEW
+719 AAAVLAALVPVAEW

-740 AFDWIG
+740 AFDWLG
-746 GVVKGVFELIG
+746 GVVKAVFELIG
-757 KIIADAVNIIS
+757 KIIADAVNIIT
-768 GVLDVFLGIITGNWD
+768 GILNIFLGAIRGDWD
-783 KAWNGLGDV
+783 QVWNGLGDV
-792 LKNAWKLFEDLVG
+792 LKNAWKLFEDVVG

-827 ALWGGVGD
+827 NLWGGIGD

-847 VQEGAGRVMD
+847 VKEGAGRVTQFFLD
-857 FMKGLPKGILDA
+857 LPKDIRNA
-869 IGNLGDLLKGS
+869 LGDLGNFLKDS
-880 GSALIGGFIDGI
+880 GAALIGGFINGI

-904 GVLDGIAGF
+904 GVLDGIANF
-913 FPHSPAKVGPFSGRG
+913 FPHSPAKIGPFSGRG

-945 RAGRDQVADAAGYA
+945 RAGRDQVAEAAGYA
-959 LSGADFS
+959 LGGADFS
-966 AANVGGLSVPTTP
+966 AASVAGLSVPTTP

-984 MATAQSVEGAN
+984 AANAQAVEGAS
-995 AAQNTEV
+995 AQNAEV
-1002 LSQLADVLSRL
+1002 LAQLADVLSRL
-1013 GAVDERAFLQ
+1013 GTVDERAFLQ

>member
-1 MASIGKMSIRVF
+1 MATIGKMSIRIY

-32 QLRTAVDVEA
+32 QLKTAVDVEA
-42 RVGQAS
+42 RVDELSMA
-48 LVQTKARLAG
+48 QTKARLAA
-58 IAKDF
+58 IAKDL
-63 KTHVTVDAQTRKAS
+63 KTHLSVDPQTRKAS
-77 AALGVLTRPRTAE
+77 AALGILTRPRTAE
-90 VRVVLQGL
+90 VRVLLQGL
-98 DAAKAGLAS
+98 DAARAGLAS

-117 FGHAKEVASNFDKIA
+117 VGHAKEVASNFDKIA

-187 ADGLQNILLA
+187 FDGLQNILLA
-197 IGELQGGYN
+197 IGELQGGLD
-206 GGFGWLEDALSNA
+206 GGYGWFEDTFRAS
-219 RYLHNEDFWSA
+219 RFDHNELFWVEA
-230 GKVGLKDLLENGI
+230 KVGLKDLLENGI
-243 KPFLDEYVKLGKI
+243 EPFFEEYVKLGPI

-285 HDSFA
+285 SESFA

-325 NAFLSWV
+325 NAFLNWV
-332 TQAQETGRINEI
+332 VQAQETGRINEI
-344 IERGITNAKL
+344 IDRGITNAKL

-398 LMQGALTTVF
+398 LMQGVLTTVF

-467 NKMFDGLVKAAI
+467 NKMFDGLVRAAI

-499 GEILP
+499 GEVLP
-504 IMAPLVTQIV
+504 ALAPLVTQIV
-514 QGLAPA
+514 RGLSPA
-520 FADFKQS
+520 FAEFKAS
-527 LAPVVEVLANA
+527 LGPVVEVLAQG

-544 VILPIVADVVKALA
+544 VILPVVTDVVKALA
-558 EFMRNNPELAAT
+558 EFMRNNPQLAAT
-570 ILAVVGALGPL
+570 ILTVVGALSPL
-581 APIIGTVVSII
+581 APIISTVVSII

-615 AVSAFGT
+615 VVSSFGT
-622 IIGVASTLGLSISSV
+622 LIGAASTLGLSISSV
-637 VLPIAGLVLG
+637 VLPIAGLV
-647 IAGLAA
+647 AGVGLLVGA
-653 GFIAALASSEQFR
+653 FITALATSESFR
-666 NALAQVI
+666 NGLVQIV
-673 GALIGIVAPII
+673 GALISIAAPII

-709 VPMVTKIVEI
+709 VPMVTKVVEI
-719 AAAVLGALVPVAEW
+719 AAAILAALVPVAQW
-733 LGKVLGP
+733 LGQVLGP
-740 AFDWIG
+740 AFDWLG
-746 GVVKGVFELIG
+746 GVVKTVFELIG
-757 KIIADAVNIIS
+757 KIIADAVNIIT
-768 GVLDVFLGIITGNWD
+768 GILDVFLGAIRGDWD
-783 KAWNGLGDV
+783 QAWKGVGDI
-792 LKNAWKLFEDLVG
+792 LRNAWKLFEDIVG

-827 ALWGGVGD
+827 RLWGGIGD
-835 FLRGAWEGIVGK
+835 FLRGAWDGIVSK
-847 VQEGAGRVMD
+847 VKEGAGRVLEFFTGMPRD
-857 FMKGLPKGILDA
+857 IVNAFGGI
-869 IGNLGDLLKGS
+869 GELLKGS
-880 GSALIGGFIDGI
+880 GKALINGFIEGI
-892 KGAANGLKDAVK
+892 KSAAKGLKDAVK

-928 YTTHSGKAL
+928 YTTHSGRAL

-945 RAGRDQVADAAGYA
+945 RSGRDQVADAAGWA
-959 LSGADFS
+959 LGGADFS
-966 AANVGGLSVPTTP
+966 ASSVARLSVPTTP
-979 EPVAA
+979 EPVAVA
-984 MATAQSVEGAN
+984 DTAQSVEGA
-995 AAQNTEV
+995 AAQNSEV
-1002 LSQLADVLSRL
+1002 LSQLVDVLSRL

-1023 MSRRAERV
+1023 MSRRAERI

>member
-42 RVGQAS
+42 RVDQAS

-117 FGHAKEVASNFDKIA
+117 FGHAKEVASNFDRIA

-187 ADGLQNILLA
+187 ADGLQNILIYLDQ
-197 IGELQGGYN
+197 LS
-206 GGFGWLEDALSNA
+206 GGFGKFRDLFIDARA
-219 RYLHNEDFWSA
+219 DHNEAFWGVAKSGLSDLYNNGILPFFAEYKRLGAVSGGFWSA
-230 GKVGLKDLLENGI
+230 
-243 KPFLDEYVKLGKI
+243 
-256 TGVFWSEFFRGMSN
+256 FFSGMSS
-270 GIVAVGGMAQLFKPL
+270 GITAVGGMPALFEPL
-285 HDSFA
+285 RKSIEIATQGAGAFA
-290 IASEGAAPFMEAM
+290 DAM
-303 VRLGAVGG
+303 FRLGAVGG

-325 NAFLSWV
+325 NAFLNWV

-344 IERGITNAKL
+344 IDRGITNAKL
-354 FGGILVD
+354 FGGILID

-527 LAPVVEVLANA
+527 LAPVVEVLAKG

-544 VILPIVADVVKALA
+544 VILPVVADVVKALA
-558 EFMRNNPELAAT
+558 EFMRNNPQLAAT
-570 ILAVVGALGPL
+570 ILAVVGALAPL

-622 IIGVASTLGLSISSV
+622 LIGVASTLGLSISSV

-647 IAGLAA
+647 IGALAA
-653 GFIAALASSEQFR
+653 GFIAALATSEQFR

-740 AFDWIG
+740 AFDWLG
-746 GVVKGVFELIG
+746 GVVKAVFELIG

-768 GVLDVFLGIITGNWD
+768 GVLDVFLGAITGDWD
-783 KAWNGLGDV
+783 KAWNGLGDI

-827 ALWGGVGD
+827 NLWNGIGD
-835 FLRGAWEGIVGK
+835 FLRGAWDGIVGK
-847 VQEGAGRVMD
+847 VKEGAGRVTD

-904 GVLDGIAGF
+904 GVLGGISDF

-937 IGDFAGAI
+937 IGDFAGSI
-945 RAGRDQVADAAGYA
+945 RAGREQVAAAAGYA
-959 LSGADFS
+959 LGGADFS
-966 AANVGGLSVPTTP
+966 ASSVAGLSTLTTP
-979 EPVAA
+979 EPVAVA
-984 MATAQSVEGAN
+984 ATAQPGAG
-995 AAQNTEV
+995 ATAQNAEV
-1002 LSQLADVLSRL
+1002 LSQLVDVLSRL

>member
-1 MASIGKMSIRVF
+1 MPSIGKMSIRVF

-32 QLRTAVDVEA
+32 QLKTAVDVEA
-42 RVGQAS
+42 HVDQAS
-48 LVQTKARLAG
+48 LVQTKAHLAG

-90 VRVVLQGL
+90 VRVLLQGL

-117 FGHAKEVASNFDKIA
+117 VGHAKEVASNFDKIA

-197 IGELQGGYN
+197 LNEVVGKSGY
-206 GGFGWLEDALSNA
+206 FEDAF
-219 RYLHNEDFWSA
+219 RGMRFDHNNDFWSTA
-230 GKVGLKDLLENGI
+230 KVGLNDLVQNGVL
-243 KPFLDEYVKLGKI
+243 PFMDEYVKLGKI

-290 IASEGAAPFMEAM
+290 IAAEGAAPFTEAM
-303 VRLGAVGG
+303 FRLGAVGG

-344 IERGITNAKL
+344 IDRGITNAKL

-361 VAGIINGVAKA
+361 VAGVINGVAKA

-504 IMAPLVTQIV
+504 VLAPLVTQIV

-527 LAPVVEVLANA
+527 LAPVVEVLAKG

-544 VILPIVADVVKALA
+544 VILPVVADVVKALA
-558 EFMRNNPELAAT
+558 EFMRNNPQLAAT
-570 ILAVVGALGPL
+570 ILAVVGALAPL

-592 GTIVSVIGGVIG
+592 GTIASVIGAIIPVIG
-604 AFGAIGGVIST
+604 AVAGVF
-615 AVSAFGT
+615 A
-622 IIGVASTLGLSISSV
+622 GLSAPVLAV
-637 VLPIAGLVLG
+637 VAGIGLLV
-647 IAGLAA
+647 AA
-653 GFIAALASSEQFR
+653 FVTALASSEPFR
-666 NALAQVI
+666 NSLAQIFQGLVTMVQPIIAAVIPVLVQIGQAFIGMVTTVI
-673 GALIGIVAPII
+673 GALVP
-684 EAVLPALGQ
+684 
-693 IAEGF
+693 
-698 MNMVN
+698 
-703 TVIAAL
+703 L
-709 VPMVTKIVEI
+709 VTTIVEI
-719 AAAVLGALVPVAEW
+719 AAQIISFLAPIVAFLIQTFSPAFEFIGKTVSDIFGFI
-733 LGKVLGP
+733 GKV
-740 AFDWIG
+740 IS
-746 GVVKGVFELIG
+746 
-757 KIIADAVNIIS
+757 DAIN
-768 GVLDVFLGIITGNWD
+768 IITGILNVFLSALRGDWEG
-783 KAWNGLGDV
+783 AWNGLLNV
-792 LKNAWKLFEDLVG
+792 L
-805 GGLSL
+805 
-810 LRDALSNAGKA
+810 
-821 IADIWN
+821 
-827 ALWGGVGD
+827 
-835 FLRGAWEGIVGK
+835 
-847 VQEGAGRVMD
+847 
-857 FMKGLPKGILDA
+857 KGILDFIVNTITGA
-869 IGNLGDLLKGS
+869 FDVVMHIFENLAKMLVDIWNNLWGGIGDFVVGAWNGITKTISDGVGSAVDFVKSMPGKIKDGLGNLGGLLMDS
-880 GSALIGGFIDGI
+880 GKALIGGFIDGI
-892 KGAANGLKDAVK
+892 KSMIGGAKDAV
-904 GVLDGIAGF
+904 GGIMKAIGDF
-913 FPHSPAKVGPFSGRG
+913 FPHSPAKIGPFSGRG

-945 RAGRDQVADAAGYA
+945 RAGRDEVADAAGYA
-959 LSGADFS
+959 LGGADFS
-966 AANVGGLSVPTTP
+966 VASVAGLSTLTTP
-979 EPVAA
+979 EPVSVA
-984 MATAQSVEGAN
+984 ATAQPGEGAT
-995 AAQNTEV
+995 AQNAEV
-1002 LSQLADVLSRL
+1002 LSQLVDVLSRL

>member
-32 QLRTAVDVEA
+32 QLKAAVDVEA
-42 RVGQAS
+42 RVDQAS

-107 LAGGNVASVG
+107 LAGGNVAAVG
-117 FGHAKEVASNFDKIA
+117 FGHAKEVASNFDRIA

-150 AMAGNAAMVAVSM
+150 AIAGNAAMVAVSM

-173 PGIMSG
+173 PGIWGG

-197 IGELQGGYN
+197 LNEVVGKS
-206 GGFGWLEDALSNA
+206 GFFEDAF
-219 RYLHNEDFWSA
+219 RGMRFDHNEDFWSTA
-230 GKVGLKDLLENGI
+230 KVGLNDLVQNGVL
-243 KPFLDEYVKLGKI
+243 PFMGEYVKLGKI

-290 IASEGAAPFMEAM
+290 IAAEGAAPFTEAM

-344 IERGITNAKL
+344 IDRGVTNAKL

-361 VAGIINGVAKA
+361 VAGVINGVAKA

-418 TPGLSSLAG
+418 TPGLSSLSG

-441 KAGAVVSILLDG
+441 KAGAVVSILFDG

-504 IMAPLVTQIV
+504 VLAPLVTQIV

-527 LAPVVEVLANA
+527 LAPVVEVLAKG

-544 VILPIVADVVKALA
+544 VILPVVADVVKALA
-558 EFMRNNPELAAT
+558 EFMRNNPQLAAT
-570 ILAVVGALGPL
+570 ILAVVGALAPL

-592 GTIVSVIGGVIG
+592 GTIVSVIGAIIPVIG
-604 AFGAIGGVIST
+604 AVAGVF
-615 AVSAFGT
+615 A
-622 IIGVASTLGLSISSV
+622 GLSAPVLAV
-637 VLPIAGLVLG
+637 VAGIGLLV
-647 IAGLAA
+647 AA
-653 GFIAALASSEQFR
+653 FVTALASSEPFR
-666 NALAQVI
+666 NSLAQIFQGLVTM
-673 GALIGIVAPII
+673 VQPII
-684 EAVLPALGQ
+684 AAVIPVLMQIGQ
-693 IAEGF
+693 AFIG
-698 MNMVN
+698 MVT
-703 TVIAAL
+703 TVVGAL
-709 VPMVTKIVEI
+709 VPMVTTI
-719 AAAVLGALVPVAEW
+719 AAIAAQIISFLAPIIAFLIQTFSPAFEFIGKTVSDVFGFI
-733 LGKVLGP
+733 GKV
-740 AFDWIG
+740 
-746 GVVKGVFELIG
+746 
-757 KIIADAVNIIS
+757 IADAINIVTGI
-768 GVLDVFLGIITGNWD
+768 LNVFLSALRGDWEG
-783 KAWNGLGDV
+783 AWNGLLDV
-792 LKNAWKLFEDLVG
+792 LKGILEFIVNAITGAFDVVMHIFENLAKMLV
-805 GGLSL
+805 
-810 LRDALSNAGKA
+810 
-821 IADIWN
+821 DIWN
-827 ALWGGVGD
+827 NLWGGIGD
-835 FLRGAWEGIVGK
+835 FVVGAWNGITKAIGDGVGSAVEAVK
-847 VQEGAGRVMD
+847 SMPGKIKD
-857 FMKGLPKGILDA
+857 GL
-869 IGNLGDLLKGS
+869 GNLGGMLVDS
-880 GSALIGGFIDGI
+880 GKALISGFIDGI
-892 KGAANGLKDAVK
+892 KSMIGGAKDAVG
-904 GVLDGIAGF
+904 GVLKALGDF

-945 RAGRDQVADAAGYA
+945 RAGRDQVAEAAGYA
-959 LSGADFS
+959 LGGVDFS
-966 AANVGGLSVPTTP
+966 AASVAGLSVPTTP

-984 MATAQSVEGAN
+984 TANAQAIEGAS
-995 AAQNTEV
+995 AQNTEV
-1002 LSQLADVLSRL
+1002 LAQLADVLSRL

>member
-42 RVGQAS
+42 RVDQAS

-117 FGHAKEVASNFDKIA
+117 FGHAKEVASNFDRIA
-132 VSAGAAA
+132 VSAGVAA

-197 IGELQGGYN
+197 LNEVVGKSGY
-206 GGFGWLEDALSNA
+206 FEDAF
-219 RYLHNEDFWSA
+219 RGMRFDHNNDFWSTA
-230 GKVGLKDLLENGI
+230 KVGLNDLVQNGVL
-243 KPFLDEYVKLGKI
+243 PFMDEYVKLGKI

-344 IERGITNAKL
+344 IDRGITNAKL

-361 VAGIINGVAKA
+361 VAGVINGVAKA

-504 IMAPLVTQIV
+504 VLAPLVTQIV

-527 LAPVVEVLANA
+527 LAPVVEVLAKG

-544 VILPIVADVVKALA
+544 VILPVVADVVKALA
-558 EFMRNNPELAAT
+558 EFMRNNPQLAAT
-570 ILAVVGALGPL
+570 ILAVVGALAPL
-581 APIIGTVVSII
+581 APIIGTVVSIV
-592 GTIVSVIGGVIG
+592 GTIASVIGAILPVIG
-604 AFGAIGGVIST
+604 AVAGVL
-615 AVSAFGT
+615 A
-622 IIGVASTLGLSISSV
+622 GLSAPVLAV
-637 VLPIAGLVLG
+637 VAGIGLLV
-647 IAGLAA
+647 AA
-653 GFIAALASSEQFR
+653 FVTALASSEPFR
-666 NALAQVI
+666 NSLAQIFQGLVTMVQPIIAAVIPVLVQIGQAFIGMVTTVI
-673 GALIGIVAPII
+673 GALVP
-684 EAVLPALGQ
+684 
-693 IAEGF
+693 
-698 MNMVN
+698 
-703 TVIAAL
+703 L
-709 VPMVTKIVEI
+709 VTTIVEI
-719 AAAVLGALVPVAEW
+719 AAQIISFLAPIVAFLIQTFSPAFEFIGKTVSDIFGFI
-733 LGKVLGP
+733 GKV
-740 AFDWIG
+740 IS
-746 GVVKGVFELIG
+746 
-757 KIIADAVNIIS
+757 DAIN
-768 GVLDVFLGIITGNWD
+768 IITGILNVFLSALRGDWEG
-783 KAWNGLGDV
+783 AWNGLLNV
-792 LKNAWKLFEDLVG
+792 L
-805 GGLSL
+805 
-810 LRDALSNAGKA
+810 
-821 IADIWN
+821 
-827 ALWGGVGD
+827 
-835 FLRGAWEGIVGK
+835 
-847 VQEGAGRVMD
+847 
-857 FMKGLPKGILDA
+857 KGILDFIVNTITGAFDVVMHIFENLAKMLVDIWTNLWNGIGDFVTGAWNGITKA
-869 IGNLGDLLKGS
+869 ISDGVGSAVEFVKSMPDKIKEGLGNLGGLLKDS
-880 GSALIGGFIDGI
+880 GKALIGGFIDGI
-892 KGAANGLKDAVK
+892 KSMISGAKDAVG
-904 GVLDGIAGF
+904 GVLKAIGDF

-959 LSGADFS
+959 LGGADFS
-966 AANVGGLSVPTTP
+966 VASVASLSVPTTP
-979 EPVAA
+979 EPVATTA
-984 MATAQSVEGAN
+984 NAQAVEGATAQN
-995 AAQNTEV
+995 AEV
-1002 LSQLADVLSRL
+1002 LSQLVDVLSRL

>member
-42 RVGQAS
+42 RVDQAS

-117 FGHAKEVASNFDKIA
+117 FGHAKEVASNFDRIA

-206 GGFGWLEDALSNA
+206 GGFGWLEDALSTA

-344 IERGITNAKL
+344 IDRGITNAKL

-361 VAGIINGVAKA
+361 VAGVINGVAKA

-467 NKMFDGLVKAAI
+467 HKMFDGLVKAAI

-520 FADFKQS
+520 FADFKSS
-527 LAPVVEVLANA
+527 LAPVVEVLAKG

-544 VILPIVADVVKALA
+544 IILPVVADVVKALA
-558 EFMRNNPELAAT
+558 EFMRNNPQLAAT
-570 ILAVVGALGPL
+570 ILAVVGALAPL
-581 APIIGTVVSII
+581 APIIGTVVSIV
-592 GTIVSVIGGVIG
+592 GTIASVIGAILPVIG
-604 AFGAIGGVIST
+604 AVAGVL
-615 AVSAFGT
+615 A
-622 IIGVASTLGLSISSV
+622 GLSAPVLAV
-637 VLPIAGLVLG
+637 VAGIGLLV
-647 IAGLAA
+647 AA
-653 GFIAALASSEQFR
+653 FVTALASSEPFR
-666 NALAQVI
+666 NSLAQIFQGLVTMVQPIIAAVIPMLVQIGEAFIGMVTTVI
-673 GALIGIVAPII
+673 G
-684 EAVLPALGQ
+684 
-693 IAEGF
+693 
-698 MNMVN
+698 
-703 TVIAAL
+703 AL
-709 VPMVTKIVEI
+709 VPMVTTIVEI
-719 AAAVLGALVPVAEW
+719 AAQIVSFLAPIVAFLIQTFSPAFEFIGKTVSDIFGFI
-733 LGKVLGP
+733 GKV
-740 AFDWIG
+740 
-746 GVVKGVFELIG
+746 
-757 KIIADAVNIIS
+757 IADAVNIIT
-768 GVLDVFLGIITGNWD
+768 GILNVFLSALRGDWEG
-783 KAWNGLGDV
+783 AWNGLLNV
-792 LKNAWKLFEDLVG
+792 L
-805 GGLSL
+805 
-810 LRDALSNAGKA
+810 
-821 IADIWN
+821 
-827 ALWGGVGD
+827 
-835 FLRGAWEGIVGK
+835 
-847 VQEGAGRVMD
+847 
-857 FMKGLPKGILDA
+857 KGILDFIVSIITGAFDVVMHIFENLAKMLVDIWTNLWNGIGDFVVGAWNGITKA
-869 IGNLGDLLKGS
+869 IGDGVGSAVEFVKSMPGKIKDGLGNLGGLLLDS
-880 GSALIGGFIDGI
+880 GKALIGGFIDGI
-892 KGAANGLKDAVK
+892 KSMIGGAKDAVG
-904 GVLDGIAGF
+904 GVLKAIGDF

-945 RAGRDQVADAAGYA
+945 RAGRDEVADAAGYA
-959 LSGADFS
+959 LGGADFS
-966 AANVGGLSVPTTP
+966 VASVAGLSTLTTP
-979 EPVAA
+979 EPVSVA
-984 MATAQSVEGAN
+984 ATAQPGEGAT
-995 AAQNTEV
+995 AQNAEV
-1002 LSQLADVLSRL
+1002 LSQLVDVLSRL